1 MAELRIDKP
10 TLIAKVEGAVFVMD
24 ADGSLRRA
32 TPGMQLE
39 PGMRLLTESDGQVEL
54 AEAGSERP
62 EPAQPEAALPAGADA
77 ELASL
82 QEAIRQGADPTE
94 LFAETAAGNP
104 GAGTAGGVVGSSAGG
119 FVVVDLNS
127 EYTLAE
133 AGFDTGHEAR
143 QPGDELLYAE
153 DQDLLAAIT
162 ITEPQ
167 TDDNIINADE
177 ATGVIIRGF
186 VEDVEVGQT
195 VTVTLIDQ
203 DGNRL
208 TTTTVVLPGFVWEAN
223 FGDVT
228 GKLVDGPLTI
238 QADTQD
244 AAGNRA
250 SDTGQTLLDTIT
262 TITLDLAD
270 ESDTGTSQTDDLTRD
285 TTPLLQGKGEPG
297 ATVTLTLEGKV
308 MAVLTVDGNG
318 NWQYQI
324 PDTLADGPH
333 DFRVDAVDIAGN
345 RASDTLTVTVDTRA
359 AIDID
364 DLDTD
369 SILGHDKVTLSGS
382 TTDVEA
388 GQRVTITLVGQNGQ
402 TLFSGSA
409 LVGSD
414 GRWQLGGLDLSS
426 IQGPYEVRAEVT
438 DLAGNRVIDG
448 APLIGQSDTL
458 TLSEADLA
466 KGPVSA
472 TGSLHTGAGLDGNLQ
487 VSFAAD
493 QGALNQLGLTSHGT
507 ALAYQVSGQTLT
519 ASAGGVTVFT
529 LTLANDGSYR
539 IVWNQSLDHGQ
550 DSLSL
555 PFALEYRDSDGDR
568 VSANLTVNLVDSTP
582 PDFTIAPISL
592 TEDDFTN
599 PAAVVGQSQFV
610 VGHQSDP
617 LVATSAVFADQSAT
631 LARLNGSGIS
641 SDGHAL
647 TFEFTG
653 DRLLTGYYLDGNGKR
668 VEVLKAELTASQ
680 QGSDIDGNVTVSLNG
695 PLDHQ
700 GRDQLSLGLTVSAKE
715 IDGDETRANLVV
727 SISDGVDPRLGID
740 SGVTLQEGASG
751 QTLDGQLP
759 VSVGSDRLV
768 SLNFEA
774 NQPGLNG
781 LTSGGQPTHYQV
793 NGNVITLLDAGGK
806 TILTVTLGLDGKYQ
820 VVLDSVLDQP
830 VSTNSVNLGLQVQ
843 GTDFDGDKSNLG
855 TLNIHITDGV
865 LPQVDPV
872 SLTLVED
879 SDWSA
884 AQTLSGNLNI
894 TAGTDPLAN
903 IGFDASQP
911 GLQGLTSGGQPVV
924 ISVSGNSISGAVNG
938 QNVFTLTLDQNG
950 HYVFTLNQPLD
961 QGSADS
967 LLKAGFTLTDSDGDK
982 VSSTLS
988 VAIGD
993 GANPVISAVTGTE
1006 MTEANQGDGAVV
1018 SHMSFTVSHGADA
1031 LAPDSLKFDIAA
1043 IQQSLDGKYSSHGSP
1058 VTFTLDANGEL
1069 VGTSAD
1075 GREVLRA
1082 ELDLVESNGNWS
1094 VTAKVTLG
1102 AELDHQGSESLD
1114 LPLTVTLTDK
1124 DGDRVSTDLP
1134 LTIKD
1139 GHAPHFVAGSG
1150 VSLDERG
1157 LDGSNTL
1164 TGTGHFQ
1171 IEAGSDRVSE
1181 VSFADISEQP
1191 ALTALGLSVKY
1202 ELVDGD
1208 ASIPG
1213 NQVLKG
1219 YVEVNGQRVEV
1230 LQVELVG
1237 KLDNAASNGFDYKVT
1252 LFEGVHQSGGNA
1264 TDLPFKLNIVDSD
1277 KGSGNND
1284 STTGTLN
1291 IRISEG
1297 DKPTLTLTGVTVS
1310 EGRFDGAGNN
1320 QTGDDQHAT
1329 GTLTITADSDPV
1341 VDVRLTLSGQVVD
1354 GSGKAITHNG
1364 ETLTWQE
1371 VAGSNGHSFQAVTAS
1386 GTLVLTVTLPSV
1398 PGRIEAHTQATLDY
1412 QVTVHTNLDHGADDK
1427 LNLSLPVKVTDSDGS
1442 VITGSTTA
1450 VITDAADPHLGI
1462 DSGVTLQ
1469 EGASG
1474 QTLDGQLPV
1483 SVGSDRLVSLNFEAN
1498 QPGLNGLTSGGQPTH
1513 YQVNGNAITLLDA
1526 GGKTILT
1533 VTLGLDGKYQLALD
1547 GVLDQPVSTNSIN
1560 LGLQV
1565 QGTDFDGDKSNLGT
1579 LNIHITDGVLPQVD
1593 PVSLTLVEDSDWS
1606 AAQTLTGDLAITAG
1620 ADPLVNIAFDA
1631 SQPGLQGL
1639 TSGGQPVV
1647 ITISGNSI
1655 SGAVNG
1661 QNVFTLTLDQNGHYV
1676 FTLNQPL
1683 DQGSADSLLKA
1694 GFTLTDSDGD
1704 KVSSTLSVA
1713 IGDGANPVIS
1723 AVTGTEMTEANQ
1735 GAKDVVSHMS
1745 FTASHGADAL
1755 DTSSLKFDI
1764 AAIQQS
1770 LDGKY
1775 SSHGSPVT
1783 FTLDANGELVGTSAD
1798 GREVLRAELSLVENN
1813 GNWSV
1818 TAKVTLGA
1826 ELDHQ
1831 GSESLDLPLTVTLTD
1846 KDGDRVSTDLPLT
1859 IKDGHAPHFVAG
1871 SGVSLDERGLD
1882 GHNTLTGTGHF
1893 QVNAGSDRV
1902 SEVSFAD
1909 ISEQPALTALGQSVK
1924 YELVDGDASIPGN
1937 QVLKGYVEVNG
1948 QRVEVLQVELVGKLD
1963 NAASNGFD
1971 YKVTLFEGVHQSGGS
1986 ATDLPFKLN
1995 IVDSDKGSG
2004 NNDSTTGTLN
2014 IRISEGDKPTLTLTG
2029 VTLSEGRFDG
2039 AGNNQTSDDQHA
2051 TGTLTITA
2059 DSDPVVDVRLT
2070 LSGQV
2075 VDGSGKAI
2083 THNGETLTWQEVA
2096 GSNGH
2101 SFQAV
2106 TASGTLVLTVT
2117 LPSVPG
2123 RIEAHTQ
2130 ATLDYQV
2137 TVHTNLDHGAD
2148 DKLNLSL
2155 PVKVTDSDG
2164 SVIIGNTTAVI
2175 TDAAD
2180 PHLGIDAGVSL
2191 QEGGA
2196 SQSLDGQLP
2205 VNVGSDR
2212 LVSLNFEANQP
2223 GLNGLTSGGQ
2233 PTHYQVSGNQITLL
2247 DAANKPILTVTL
2259 DLDGKYHVTLDGVL
2273 DQPVNT
2279 DSVNLGL
2286 QVQGTDFDGDRSNL
2300 GTLNIAITDG
2310 ALPQVDPVSLT
2321 LVEDSDWS
2329 TAQTLSGNLNIT
2341 AGTDPLAN
2349 IGFDASQPGLQ
2360 GLTSGGQPVVI
2371 SVSGNS
2377 ISGAVNGQNVFTL
2390 TLDQNGHYVFTLNQ
2404 PLDQNAGSSLLQ
2416 AGFTLT
2422 DSDGDTVPSTLS
2434 VAIGDGA
2441 NPVIN
2446 AVTGTSLTEA
2456 NQGDAAVVGHMSF
2469 TVSHGSDALDASSL
2483 KFDIAAIQSSL
2494 HGKFSSH
2501 GSPVT
2506 FTLDASGEL
2515 VGTSSDGR
2523 EVLRAELSLVE
2534 NNGNWSV
2541 TAKVTLGAELDHQG
2555 SESLDLPL
2563 TVTLTDKDG
2572 DRVST
2577 QLPLTIKDGHAP
2589 HFVAGS
2595 GVSLDERHL
2604 DGHNTLTGT
2613 GHFQIEA
2620 GSDRVSEVSFAD
2632 IAQQPALTALGQS
2645 VKYELVDGDAS
2656 IPGNQVLKGYVEVN
2670 GHRIEVLQVELSGK
2684 LDNAASNGFDYKVT
2698 LYQGVH
2704 QSGNTATDLPFKLNI
2719 VDSDKG
2725 SGNNDSTTGT
2735 LNIRISEGDKPT
2747 LSLTGVT
2754 LSEGRFDGAG
2764 NNQTG
2769 DDQQASGT
2777 LTITADSDPVVDV
2790 RLTLSGQVLDASGK
2804 AITHNGEA
2812 LTWQEVPGSN
2822 GHGFQALTASGTLV
2836 LTVTLPSVP
2845 GRIEAHTQATLDYQ
2859 VKVHTNLDHGAD
2871 DKLNLSLP
2879 VKVTDSDGSVI
2890 TGSTTAVITDAA
2902 DPVINAIGSVTVK
2915 ESDLNGGSGQHVGSS
2930 PSGTG
2935 EIAIGQV
2942 TIAAGSDRVA
2952 ALQLDVARFN
2962 ALNTLSSGG
2971 RAVTLSAGSQPGVY
2985 LGKDSAGKLIFKLTL
3000 DVSGRYTFELTGN
3013 LDHSVQGKDL
3023 LDIQLPL
3030 QALDS
3035 DGDLSAEVIGHVS
3048 VQDDVPVAVDA
3059 GKTLNE
3065 GAKVTGDL
3073 LATASEGADDAV
3085 VRSVTINGTE
3095 HPIAA
3100 SGNTS
3105 IAVTDSTGQVIGT
3118 LVISAEGNYSFTA
3131 TSGVNHSNN
3140 TLVQTIDFHLVD
3152 GDGDT
3157 DDGVLTL
3164 TIRDEAGKLTVSPVT
3179 GAEDA
3184 GASDPT
3190 HGIPITM
3197 ALDIGDYDRGE
3208 FVEKLLIQAPANAQ
3222 GTFYFNGVALTTITQ
3237 GGKTWYE
3244 VPPAAMVAV
3253 ANTDDKF
3260 QLTGVTFVPNHDYSS
3275 YNNGGAALRFPVQ
3288 LQVGV
3293 TEGSK
3298 PPVLTGNLDI
3308 TVQGIADKPLWDA
3321 GSTHQHYTTD
3331 EDSSGI
3337 ALNVKAGLT
3346 DTDGSETLSYQIK
3359 WASGQGSLSL
3369 NGKVLTPDA
3378 NGIYTVKGDEINK
3391 VTVVPGKDYGGD
3403 IKLVVTPVSTEKT
3416 PVVTGQET
3424 ALGDPLEVIVNV
3436 NPLAD
3441 DAKLTVRE
3449 IQGKEDTLI
3458 DLGSKIGLAHLGDTT
3473 DGSESLFVRIS
3484 GLPAGATLLL
3494 GGVAVTQD
3502 ANGYYE
3508 VPYAR
3513 IGELKLQP
3521 PKDSNVDFD
3530 LTIKGVV
3537 KDSVTLTD
3545 ASGQTHTVVN
3555 EKETGSQSLHVDLVG
3570 VVDAPHFDLNSTGW
3584 TQSGGGYSIT
3594 IAEDGK
3600 APLDF
3605 KLASGETTGDGSE
3618 SLNLVLEGLPDDAK
3632 VFDGSGKELTLT
3644 FAGLDGKGNP
3654 LYQVDVTSLG
3664 NLQIQPPPNSTA
3676 DLHLVG
3682 HVVVTEND
3690 GDHKSFD
3697 VPLTIKVEPA
3707 IDATDYAKT
3716 SHGLEDEFVVL
3727 NWQPD
3732 LSDSAEHVTHLSLSG
3747 IEQGYQ
3753 IWIRVG
3759 GVETQLSVNGGA
3771 LDLSDADLKSLLGG
3785 GQLLVKAPEDSDKDT
3800 HIQSHVTVTQY
3811 DVDKNPD
3818 GTPTAMDQKVIE
3830 GNLHLD
3836 IQAVV
3841 EPDGKLVQTGAL
3853 DSPDGH
3859 DIALKDA
3866 FVFQD
3871 LDPSSDEVI
3880 DYLVI
3885 TDLPPGFVVVGGIND
3900 GHGNWTVPNSA
3911 LDSYALRAPSGYQ
3924 GGTFSF
3930 NVSAMVHDL
3939 SDDGDIS
3946 ASVRKDLHASAT
3958 FAPVSTPG
3966 QQAATV
3972 DLDNSK
3978 PIVGVEDHNVNFG
3991 SQLKQMV
3998 TLGTADADHDE
4009 LSIVIKDLPQGVNVQ
4024 GLTYDFVNGE
4034 YLIKLPGGLS
4044 DLDKLT
4050 LTLPE
4055 DYAGNGLSFK
4065 VRLVNTDTVSGN
4077 TKQSEKDI
4085 SLSIT
4090 PEVDTKGGAD
4100 GQPELHL
4107 QVKDVNGQPSNLED
4121 THVHLDLSV
4130 TLADMT
4136 PSEANGGL
4144 ETVERMTVTVD
4155 AQYGHFLDA
4164 SGKPVQSLVVSDPA
4178 ALKDLVFVPKQHFS
4192 GHVPLDVKVDILD
4205 TATTGTDTGSW
4216 SGNASFEVL
4225 PVNDPA
4231 QLTVKNVSGNEDG
4244 SVSLGGLGATLIDN
4258 DGSEQIVALQIKGVP
4273 DGFTLSAPAV
4283 NNGNGVWQV
4292 PVGTD
4297 FSKLTLIPP
4306 ADFSGT
4312 VDLTLSAFT
4321 LDQGLTLPLETSG
4334 SFTVTVKPVGD
4345 AIIADLQ
4352 DKASGTEGDV
4362 ITLNLGL
4369 ETRDTQATGG
4379 NAANVNENKPEQ
4391 VRVTLEGVPDG
4402 AEIRL
4407 PNGVA
4412 GSVVD
4417 LGGGRWQ
4424 ITTDG
4429 GKLAAVELVT
4439 NDANGALDIKVTAQ
4453 SLDNGALGPEV
4464 GGTIHVD
4471 VSPVNDAPINVLPST
4486 PQVAQEDKPFVIQ
4499 GLQVKDVDAGS
4510 GTMEVRLSVEHG
4522 TLNLPAGS
4530 GVTVA
4535 GNGTGSLVLTGTL
4548 ADLNAL
4554 LSGGVTYQGNTDFH
4568 GDDKLTM
4575 VTDDRG
4581 NTGSGGPLGD
4591 TDVLPIEV
4599 QPVNDAPV
4607 NLLPSAPQVAQEDK
4621 PFVIQGLQV
4630 KDVDA
4635 GNGIM
4640 EVRLSVEHGTL
4651 TLPAGS
4657 GVTLTGNG
4665 TGDVVLTGTL
4675 ADLNA
4680 LLSGGV
4686 TYQGDPDFHGN
4697 DALTMVTDDR
4707 GNTGSGGALSDTDVL
4722 PILVQP
4728 VNDAP
4733 VNQLPTTPQVAQE
4746 DQPFTIHGLQVSD
4759 VDAGNS
4765 PLSVT
4770 LSVLHGT
4777 LELAAGSGVTVSGSG
4792 SNTLVLSGSQDAI
4805 NALLAGGVTYQ
4816 GEQDFNG
4823 QDALTMVTNDLGNT
4837 GSGGP
4842 LSDTDVLPIE
4852 VEPVNDAPVTQV
4864 PGSLQVKED
4873 GSLSLTGISVKD
4885 VDAGSAP
4892 ISMVLRVEHGVLTL
4906 LGAAGAVSVQG
4917 AGTSVVTLVGS
4928 LDDLNGLLAGNLH
4941 YEPARDFWGQDNLSI
4956 TTSDQG
4962 NTGTGGVLTDSAQIA
4977 IQVTAEPDDPQLG
4990 VGTHDILALQGAWVP
5005 LNLSASVVN
5014 PAPGELSVRIQNL
5027 GSAQV
5032 VDEHGQSVGH
5042 ADGNDW
5048 LLPMDQSVPIYL
5060 KDLPAGDHALTL
5072 SAESSLGGGTLSS
5085 ATETITI
5092 HSQSGHD
5099 LLGSDQG
5106 DWLFGSSG
5114 NDRLLGGM
5122 GDDVLRGGQGNDIL
5136 TGGAGS
5142 DLFVWGSGDE
5152 GTTASP
5158 AIDTITDF
5166 RPQEGDRIDLADLLK
5181 GVTDNSV
5188 DGLLGHLQASVTSTG
5203 NGLSD
5208 VSLSVSPAGDGNVTQ
5223 QITLKDV
5230 DLSGWNLSGSSS
5242 HDILQSMLDQ
5252 HSLIIQHP

>member
-62 EPAQPEAALPAGADA
+62 EPTQPEAALPAGADA

-133 AGFDTGHEAR
+133 AGFDTSHEAR

-324 PDTLADGPH
+324 PDTLADGAH

-388 GQRVTITLVGQNGQ
+388 GQRVTITLIGQNGQ
-402 TLFSGSA
+402 TLFNGSA

-414 GRWQLGGLDLSS
+414 GSWQLGGLDLSS

-555 PFALEYRDSDGDR
+555 PFALEYRDSDGDL

-641 SDGHAL
+641 SNGHAL

-680 QGSDIDGNVTVSLNG
+680 HGSDIDGNVTVSLNG

-700 GRDQLSLGLTVSAKE
+700 GSDQLSLGLIVSAKE

-820 VVLDSVLDQP
+820 VVLDGVLDQP
-830 VSTNSVNLGLQVQ
+830 VSTNSV
-843 GTDFDGDKSNLG
+843 
-855 TLNIHITDGV
+855 
-865 LPQVDPV
+865 
-872 SLTLVED
+872 
-879 SDWSA
+879 
-884 AQTLSGNLNI
+884 
-894 TAGTDPLAN
+894 
-903 IGFDASQP
+903 
-911 GLQGLTSGGQPVV
+911 
-924 ISVSGNSISGAVNG
+924 
-938 QNVFTLTLDQNG
+938 
-950 HYVFTLNQPLD
+950 
-961 QGSADS
+961 
-967 LLKAGFTLTDSDGDK
+967 
-982 VSSTLS
+982 
-988 VAIGD
+988 
-993 GANPVISAVTGTE
+993 
-1006 MTEANQGDGAVV
+1006 
-1018 SHMSFTVSHGADA
+1018 
-1031 LAPDSLKFDIAA
+1031 
-1043 IQQSLDGKYSSHGSP
+1043 
-1058 VTFTLDANGEL
+1058 
-1069 VGTSAD
+1069 
-1075 GREVLRA
+1075 
-1082 ELDLVESNGNWS
+1082 
-1094 VTAKVTLG
+1094 
-1102 AELDHQGSESLD
+1102 
-1114 LPLTVTLTDK
+1114 
-1124 DGDRVSTDLP
+1124 
-1134 LTIKD
+1134 
-1139 GHAPHFVAGSG
+1139 
-1150 VSLDERG
+1150 
-1157 LDGSNTL
+1157 
-1164 TGTGHFQ
+1164 
-1171 IEAGSDRVSE
+1171 
-1181 VSFADISEQP
+1181 
-1191 ALTALGLSVKY
+1191 
-1202 ELVDGD
+1202 
-1208 ASIPG
+1208 
-1213 NQVLKG
+1213 
-1219 YVEVNGQRVEV
+1219 
-1230 LQVELVG
+1230 
-1237 KLDNAASNGFDYKVT
+1237 
-1252 LFEGVHQSGGNA
+1252 
-1264 TDLPFKLNIVDSD
+1264 
-1277 KGSGNND
+1277 
-1284 STTGTLN
+1284 
-1291 IRISEG
+1291 
-1297 DKPTLTLTGVTVS
+1297 
-1310 EGRFDGAGNN
+1310 
-1320 QTGDDQHAT
+1320 
-1329 GTLTITADSDPV
+1329 
-1341 VDVRLTLSGQVVD
+1341 
-1354 GSGKAITHNG
+1354 
-1364 ETLTWQE
+1364 
-1371 VAGSNGHSFQAVTAS
+1371 
-1386 GTLVLTVTLPSV
+1386 
-1398 PGRIEAHTQATLDY
+1398 
-1412 QVTVHTNLDHGADDK
+1412 
-1427 LNLSLPVKVTDSDGS
+1427 
-1442 VITGSTTA
+1442 
-1450 VITDAADPHLGI
+1450 
-1462 DSGVTLQ
+1462 
-1469 EGASG
+1469 
-1474 QTLDGQLPV
+1474 
-1483 SVGSDRLVSLNFEAN
+1483 
-1498 QPGLNGLTSGGQPTH
+1498 
-1513 YQVNGNAITLLDA
+1513 
-1526 GGKTILT
+1526 
-1533 VTLGLDGKYQLALD
+1533 
-1547 GVLDQPVSTNSIN
+1547 N

-1735 GAKDVVSHMS
+1735 GDGAVVSAMS
-1745 FTASHGADAL
+1745 FTVSHGADAL

-1764 AAIQQS
+1764 AAIQGS

-1775 SSHGSPVT
+1775 SRHGSPVT
-1783 FTLDANGELVGTSAD
+1783 FTLDANGDLVGTSAD
-1798 GREVLRAELSLVENN
+1798 GREVLRAELDLVESN

-1859 IKDGHAPHFVAG
+1859 IKDGHAPHFVAGSGVDLNESSLDGSNTLTETGHFTLEAGSDRVSQVSFADPASQPPLMALGQQVKYELVDGDASIPGNQVLKGYVEINGQRVEVLQVELVGKLDNAASNTFDYKVTLYQGVHQSGGDGKTSLPLKLDIIDSDKGGGNNDSTTGTLDITISEGVRPIVNGVTIDSVTLSEGRFDGAANGATADDQFITGKVTVQAYSDPIVDVRLVLSGQVMDINGNPVTHNGETLTWQAVPGSNGHSFQAVTASGTLVLSVTLPNVPDSVAAHTKVDFDYQVVTHTNLDHGANDRLDIRVGMQVTDSDGTVSKGDTVIHVTDAADPHLGIDSGVTLQEGASGQTLDGQLPVSVGSDRLVSLNFEANQPGLNGLTSGGQPTHYQVNGNVITLLDAGGKTILTVTLGLDGKYQVVLDGVLDQPVSTNSVNLGLQVQGTDFDGDKSNLGTLNIHITDGVLPQVDPVSLTLVEDSDWSAAQTLTGDLAITAGADPLVNIAFDASQPGLQGLTSGGQPVVITISGNSISGVVNGQNVFTLTLDQNGHYVFTLNQPLDQGSADSLLKAGFTLTDSDGDKVSSTLSVAIGDGANPVISAVTGTEMTEANQGAKDVVSHMSFTVSHGADALDTSSLKFDIAAIQGSLDGKYSSHGSPVTFTLDANGELVGTSADGREVLRAELDLVESNGNWSVAARVTLGAELDHQGSESLDLPLTVTLTDKDGDRVSTDLPLTIKDGHAPGFVAG

-1971 YKVTLFEGVHQSGGS
+1971 YKVTLFEGVHQSGGN

-2014 IRISEGDKPTLTLTG
+2014 IRISEGANPTLTLTG
-2029 VTLSEGRFDG
+2029 VTVSEGRFDG

-2101 SFQAV
+2101 GFQAV

-2164 SVIIGNTTAVI
+2164 SVITGSTTAVI

-2180 PHLGIDAGVSL
+2180 PHLGIDSGVTL
-2191 QEGGA
+2191 QEGA
-2196 SQSLDGQLP
+2196 SGQTLNGQLP
-2205 VNVGSDR
+2205 VSVGSDR

-2233 PTHYQVSGNQITLL
+2233 PTHYQVNGNVITLL
-2247 DAANKPILTVTL
+2247 DAGGKTILTVTL
-2259 DLDGKYHVTLDGVL
+2259 GLDGKYQVALDGVL
-2273 DQPVNT
+2273 DQPVSTN
-2279 DSVNLGL
+2279 SVNLGL
-2286 QVQGTDFDGDRSNL
+2286 QVQGTDFDGDKSNL
-2300 GTLNIAITDG
+2300 GTLNIHITDG
-2310 ALPQVDPVSLT
+2310 VLPQVDPVSLT

-2329 TAQTLSGNLNIT
+2329 AAQTLTGDLAIT
-2341 AGTDPLAN
+2341 AGADPLVN
-2349 IGFDASQPGLQ
+2349 IAFDASQPGLQ

-2371 SVSGNS
+2371 TISGNS

-2404 PLDQNAGSSLLQ
+2404 PLDQGSADSLLK

-2422 DSDGDTVPSTLS
+2422 DSDGDTVSSTLS

-2441 NPVIN
+2441 NPVIS
-2446 AVTGTSLTEA
+2446 AVTGTEMTEA
-2456 NQGDAAVVGHMSF
+2456 NQGAKDVVSHMSF
-2469 TVSHGSDALDASSL
+2469 TVSHGADALDTSSL
-2483 KFDIAAIQSSL
+2483 KFDIAAIQQSL
-2494 HGKFSSH
+2494 DGKYSSH

-2506 FTLDASGEL
+2506 FTLDANGEL
-2515 VGTSSDGR
+2515 VGTSADGR

-2572 DRVST
+2572 DSVST
-2577 QLPLTIKDGHAP
+2577 DLPLTIKDGHAP
-2589 HFVAGS
+2589 GFVAGS
-2595 GVSLDERHL
+2595 GVSLDERGL

-2613 GHFQIEA
+2613 GHFQVNA

-2632 IAQQPALTALGQS
+2632 ISEQPALTALGQS

-2670 GHRIEVLQVELSGK
+2670 GQRVEVLQVELVGK

-2698 LYQGVH
+2698 LFEGVH
-2704 QSGNTATDLPFKLNI
+2704 QSGGNATDLPFKLNI

-2735 LNIRISEGDKPT
+2735 LTIRISEGDKPT
-2747 LSLTGVT
+2747 LTLTGVT
-2754 LSEGRFDGAG
+2754 LSEGRFDGAA

-2769 DDQQASGT
+2769 DDQHATGT

-2790 RLTLSGQVLDASGK
+2790 RLTLSGQVVDGSGK
-2804 AITHNGEA
+2804 AITHNGET

-2822 GHGFQALTASGTLV
+2822 GHSFQAVTASGTLV

-2859 VKVHTNLDHGAD
+2859 VTVHTNLDHGAD

-2879 VKVTDSDGSVI
+2879 IKVTDSDGSVI

-2902 DPVINAIGSVTVK
+2902 DPVITAIEGVTVK
-2915 ESDLNGGSGQHVGSS
+2915 ESDLNGGSGQHGGTS

-2935 EIAIGQV
+2935 EVAIGQV
-2942 TIAAGSDRVA
+2942 AIAAGSDRVVS
-2952 ALQLDVARFN
+2952 LQLDVARFN
-2962 ALNTLSSGG
+2962 ALNTLTSGG
-2971 RAVTLSAGSQPGVY
+2971 KAVTIGADSQPGVY

-3030 QALDS
+3030 QARDS

-3059 GKTLNE
+3059 SKTLNE

-3085 VRSVTINGTE
+3085 VRAVTINGTE
-3095 HPIAA
+3095 HSIAA
-3100 SGNTS
+3100 TGNTTIS
-3105 IAVTDSTGQVIGT
+3105 VTDGTGQIIGT
-3118 LVISAEGNYSFTA
+3118 LVINAEGDYSFTA
-3131 TSGVNHSNN
+3131 KSGIDHSNN
-3140 TLVQTIDFHLVD
+3140 TLVQQIGFHLVD

-3157 DDGVLTL
+3157 DDGLLTL
-3164 TIRDEAGKLTVSPVT
+3164 TIRDEAGKLTVSAVT
-3179 GAEDA
+3179 GQEDA
-3184 GASDPT
+3184 GASDPGQ
-3190 HGIPITM
+3190 GIPITM
-3197 ALDIGDYDRGE
+3197 NLDVGDFDRGE
-3208 FVEKLLIQAPANAQ
+3208 HVEQLLIQAPANAQ

-3359 WASGQGSLSL
+3359 WASGQGTLTL
-3369 NGKVLTPDA
+3369 NGKVLTPGA
-3378 NGIYTVKGDEINK
+3378 NGLYTVAGGDINK
-3391 VTVVPGKDYGGD
+3391 VTVVPGKDYSGD
-3403 IKLVVTPVSTEKT
+3403 IKLIVTPVSTEKT
-3416 PVVTGQET
+3416 PVVTGKET

-3473 DGSESLFVRIS
+3473 DGSEQLFVRIS

-3494 GGVAVTQD
+3494 GGVAVTLD

-3508 VPYAR
+3508 VPYDR
-3513 IGELKLQP
+3513 INDLKLLP
-3521 PKDSNVDFD
+3521 PKNSNVDFD

-3537 KDSVTLTD
+3537 KDTAILTD

-3570 VVDAPHFDLNSTGW
+3570 VVDEPHFDLNTTDW
-3584 TQSGGGYSIT
+3584 TQDGNGYSIT
-3594 IAEDGK
+3594 IQEDGR

-3605 KLASGETTGDGSE
+3605 KLTSGEWTDTPLDHSE
-3618 SLNLVLEGLPDDAK
+3618 TLNLVLEGLPEGAK

-3716 SHGLEDEFVVL
+3716 SHGLEDQFTVL
-3727 NWQPD
+3727 DWQPD
-3732 LSDSAEHVTHLSLSG
+3732 LTDGAEKVTHLSLSG
-3747 IEQGYQ
+3747 IEPGYEV
-3753 IWIRVG
+3753 WIRVG
-3759 GVETQLSVNGGA
+3759 GVETQLTVSGGA
-3771 LDLSDADLKSLLGG
+3771 VELSDAELQSLLGG
-3785 GQLLVKAPEDSDKDT
+3785 GQLLVRGPEDSDRDT
-3800 HIQSHVTVTQY
+3800 TLQSHVTVTQV
-3811 DVDKNPD
+3811 DVDSSA
-3818 GTPTAMDQKVIE
+3818 TAQKVID
-3830 GNLHLD
+3830 GTLHVD

-3841 EPDGKLVQTGAL
+3841 EPDGNLVQTGQL
-3853 DSPDGH
+3853 ESPDGH
-3859 DIALKDA
+3859 DIPLDGV
-3866 FVFQD
+3866 FVFED

-3885 TDLPPGFVVVGGIND
+3885 SDLPPGFVVVGGIND
-3900 GHGNWTVPNSA
+3900 GQGNWTVPHDA
-3911 LDSYALRAPSGYQ
+3911 LGSYALRSPDGFT
-3924 GGTFSF
+3924 GTVTFK
-3930 NVSAMVHDL
+3930 VSARVVDL
-3939 SDDGDIS
+3939 GDNNEGDVS
-3946 ASVRKDLHASAT
+3946 APAYREITASADFHGAT
-3958 FAPVSTPG
+3958 HSGQVAADVDFDNSTPI
-3966 QQAATV
+3966 T
-3972 DLDNSK
+3972 
-3978 PIVGVEDHNVNFG
+3978 GVEDHGVNFG

-3998 TLGTADADHDE
+3998 TLGTADIGDDE
-4009 LSIVIKDLPQGVNVQ
+4009 LSIVITGLPPGVNVQ

-4034 YLIKLPGGLS
+4034 YLIKLPGGLD
-4044 DLDKLT
+4044 DLDRLT
-4050 LTLPE
+4050 LTLPQ
-4055 DYAGNGLSFK
+4055 DYAGDGLHFN
-4065 VRLVNTDTVSGN
+4065 VRLVNTDTVSGD
-4077 TKQSEKDI
+4077 TKMVEKDVT
-4085 SLSIT
+4085 LSIT
-4090 PEVDTKGGAD
+4090 PEVDINGGAD
-4100 GQPELHL
+4100 GLPELQL
-4107 QVKDVNGQPSNLED
+4107 NVKDINGDGQPDNLED
-4121 THVHLDLSV
+4121 TEIHLDLSV
-4130 TLADMT
+4130 KLADIS
-4136 PSEANGGL
+4136 PSVADGGL
-4144 ETVERMTVTVD
+4144 ETVERVVVTVD
-4155 AQYGHFLDA
+4155 PQYGHFLDKN
-4164 SGKPVQSLVVSDPA
+4164 GQPVATLTVNDPA
-4178 ALKDLVFVPKQHFS
+4178 DLKDLVFVPKEHFS
-4192 GHVPLDVKVDILD
+4192 GKVPLAVTVDILD
-4205 TATTGTDTGSW
+4205 TATTGTDRGSW
-4216 SGNASFEVL
+4216 SGNVNFEVL

-4231 QLTVKNVSGNEDG
+4231 NLTVQNVTGQEDG
-4244 SVSLGGLGATLIDN
+4244 SVSLGGLGASLIDN
-4258 DGSEQIVALQIKGVP
+4258 DGSEQIVGLQIKGVP

-4283 NNGNGVWQV
+4283 NNGGGVWQV

-4321 LDQGLTLPLETSG
+4321 LDKGLTLPLETSAG
-4334 SFTVTVKPVGD
+4334 FTVTVNPVGD
-4345 AIIADLQ
+4345 AVITDMQ
-4352 DKASGTEGDV
+4352 EQASGTEGDV
-4362 ITLNLGL
+4362 ITLNLGV
-4369 ETRDTQATGG
+4369 ETRDTHATGG
-4379 NAANVNENKPEQ
+4379 NAGNVHENGPEQ

-4407 PNGVA
+4407 PSGVS
-4412 GSVVD
+4412 GTVVD

-4424 ITTDG
+4424 VTTDG
-4429 GKLAAVELVT
+4429 GKLDAVELVT
-4439 NDANGALDIKVTAQ
+4439 NDANGAMAIKVTAQ

-4464 GGTIHVD
+4464 NGTIHLD
-4471 VSPVNDAPINVLPST
+4471 VSPVNDAPVNVLPED
-4486 PQVAQEDKPFVIQ
+4486 PQVAQED
-4499 GLQVKDVDAGS
+4499 
-4510 GTMEVRLSVEHG
+4510 E
-4522 TLNLPAGS
+4522 
-4530 GVTVA
+4530 
-4535 GNGTGSLVLTGTL
+4535 
-4548 ADLNAL
+4548 
-4554 LSGGVTYQGNTDFH
+4554 
-4568 GDDKLTM
+4568 
-4575 VTDDRG
+4575 
-4581 NTGSGGPLGD
+4581 
-4591 TDVLPIEV
+4591 
-4599 QPVNDAPV
+4599 
-4607 NLLPSAPQVAQEDK
+4607 

-4892 ISMVLRVEHGVLTL
+4892 IAMVLRVEHGVLTL

-4962 NTGTGGVLTDSAQIA
+4962 NTGAGGVLTDSAQIA

-5027 GSAQV
+5027 GNAQV

-5072 SAESSLGGGTLSS
+5072 SAESSLGGSTLSS

-5092 HSQSGHD
+5092 HSESGHD

>member
-62 EPAQPEAALPAGADA
+62 EPTQPEAALPAGADA

-82 QEAIRQGADPTE
+82 QEAIRQGADPTK
-94 LFAETAAGNP
+94 LFEETAAGN
-104 GAGTAGGVVGSSAGG
+104 AAAATVGGVAGSSAGG
-119 FVVVDLNS
+119 FVVVDRINDA
-127 EYTLAE
+127 TLAE

-324 PDTLADGPH
+324 PETLADGPH

-472 TGSLHTGAGLDGNLQ
+472 AGSLHTGAGLDGNLQ

-555 PFALEYRDSDGDR
+555 PFALEYRDSDGDL

-680 QGSDIDGNVTVSLNG
+680 HGSDIDGNVTVSLNG

-700 GRDQLSLGLTVSAKE
+700 GSDQLSLGLTVSAKE
-715 IDGDETRANLVV
+715 IDGDETRADLVV

-774 NQPGLNG
+774 SQPGLNG

-820 VVLDSVLDQP
+820 VVLDGVLDQP

-884 AQTLSGNLNI
+884 AQTLTGDLAI
-894 TAGTDPLAN
+894 TAGADPLVN
-903 IGFDASQP
+903 IAFDASQP

-924 ISVSGNSISGAVNG
+924 ITLSGNSISGAVNG

-961 QGSADS
+961 QGNADS

-1006 MTEANQGDGAVV
+1006 MTEANQGAKDVV

-1031 LAPDSLKFDIAA
+1031 LDTSSLKFDIAA

-1058 VTFTLDANGEL
+1058 VTFTLDANGDL

-1157 LDGSNTL
+1157 LDGHNTL

-1171 IEAGSDRVSE
+1171 VNAGSDRVSE

-1191 ALTALGLSVKY
+1191 ALTALGQSVKY

-1252 LFEGVHQSGGNA
+1252 LYQGVHQSGGTA

-1469 EGASG
+1469 EGGAS

-1483 SVGSDRLVSLNFEAN
+1483 SVGSDRLVSLNFEAS

-1513 YQVNGNAITLLDA
+1513 YQVNGNVITLLDA

-1533 VTLGLDGKYQLALD
+1533 VTLGLDGKYQVVLD
-1547 GVLDQPVSTNSIN
+1547 GVLDQPVSTNSVN

-1647 ITISGNSI
+1647 ITLSGNSI

-1683 DQGSADSLLKA
+1683 DQGNADSLLKA

-1745 FTASHGADAL
+1745 FTVSHGADAL

-1783 FTLDANGELVGTSAD
+1783 FTLDANGDLVGTSAD
-1798 GREVLRAELSLVENN
+1798 GREVLRAELDLVESN

-1971 YKVTLFEGVHQSGGS
+1971 YKVTLYQGVHQSGGT

-2004 NNDSTTGTLN
+2004 NNDSATGTLN
-2014 IRISEGDKPTLTLTG
+2014 IRISEGDNPTLTLTS
-2029 VTLSEGRFDG
+2029 VTVSEGRFDG
-2039 AGNNQTSDDQHA
+2039 AANNQTSDDQHA

-2164 SVIIGNTTAVI
+2164 SVI
-2175 TDAAD
+2175 
-2180 PHLGIDAGVSL
+2180 
-2191 QEGGA
+2191 
-2196 SQSLDGQLP
+2196 
-2205 VNVGSDR
+2205 
-2212 LVSLNFEANQP
+2212 
-2223 GLNGLTSGGQ
+2223 
-2233 PTHYQVSGNQITLL
+2233 
-2247 DAANKPILTVTL
+2247 
-2259 DLDGKYHVTLDGVL
+2259 
-2273 DQPVNT
+2273 
-2279 DSVNLGL
+2279 
-2286 QVQGTDFDGDRSNL
+2286 
-2300 GTLNIAITDG
+2300 
-2310 ALPQVDPVSLT
+2310 
-2321 LVEDSDWS
+2321 
-2329 TAQTLSGNLNIT
+2329 
-2341 AGTDPLAN
+2341 
-2349 IGFDASQPGLQ
+2349 
-2360 GLTSGGQPVVI
+2360 
-2371 SVSGNS
+2371 
-2377 ISGAVNGQNVFTL
+2377 
-2390 TLDQNGHYVFTLNQ
+2390 
-2404 PLDQNAGSSLLQ
+2404 
-2416 AGFTLT
+2416 
-2422 DSDGDTVPSTLS
+2422 
-2434 VAIGDGA
+2434 
-2441 NPVIN
+2441 
-2446 AVTGTSLTEA
+2446 
-2456 NQGDAAVVGHMSF
+2456 
-2469 TVSHGSDALDASSL
+2469 
-2483 KFDIAAIQSSL
+2483 
-2494 HGKFSSH
+2494 
-2501 GSPVT
+2501 
-2506 FTLDASGEL
+2506 
-2515 VGTSSDGR
+2515 
-2523 EVLRAELSLVE
+2523 
-2534 NNGNWSV
+2534 
-2541 TAKVTLGAELDHQG
+2541 
-2555 SESLDLPL
+2555 
-2563 TVTLTDKDG
+2563 
-2572 DRVST
+2572 
-2577 QLPLTIKDGHAP
+2577 
-2589 HFVAGS
+2589 
-2595 GVSLDERHL
+2595 
-2604 DGHNTLTGT
+2604 
-2613 GHFQIEA
+2613 
-2620 GSDRVSEVSFAD
+2620 
-2632 IAQQPALTALGQS
+2632 
-2645 VKYELVDGDAS
+2645 
-2656 IPGNQVLKGYVEVN
+2656 
-2670 GHRIEVLQVELSGK
+2670 
-2684 LDNAASNGFDYKVT
+2684 
-2698 LYQGVH
+2698 
-2704 QSGNTATDLPFKLNI
+2704 
-2719 VDSDKG
+2719 
-2725 SGNNDSTTGT
+2725 
-2735 LNIRISEGDKPT
+2735 
-2747 LSLTGVT
+2747 
-2754 LSEGRFDGAG
+2754 
-2764 NNQTG
+2764 
-2769 DDQQASGT
+2769 
-2777 LTITADSDPVVDV
+2777 
-2790 RLTLSGQVLDASGK
+2790 
-2804 AITHNGEA
+2804 
-2812 LTWQEVPGSN
+2812 
-2822 GHGFQALTASGTLV
+2822 
-2836 LTVTLPSVP
+2836 
-2845 GRIEAHTQATLDYQ
+2845 
-2859 VKVHTNLDHGAD
+2859 
-2871 DKLNLSLP
+2871 
-2879 VKVTDSDGSVI
+2879 

-2902 DPVINAIGSVTVK
+2902 DPVITAIEGVTVK
-2915 ESDLNGGSGQHVGSS
+2915 ESDLNGGSGQHGGTS

-2935 EIAIGQV
+2935 EVAIGQV
-2942 TIAAGSDRVA
+2942 TIAAGSDRVVS
-2952 ALQLDVARFN
+2952 LQLDVARFN
-2962 ALNTLSSGG
+2962 ALNTLTSGG
-2971 RAVTLSAGSQPGVY
+2971 KAVTIGADSQPGVY

-3030 QALDS
+3030 QARDS

-3085 VRSVTINGTE
+3085 VRAVTINGTE

-3100 SGNTS
+3100 TGNTTIS
-3105 IAVTDSTGQVIGT
+3105 LTDGTGQIIGT
-3118 LVISAEGNYSFTA
+3118 LVINAEGDYSFTA
-3131 TSGVNHSNN
+3131 KSGIDHSNS
-3140 TLVQTIDFHLVD
+3140 TLVQQIGFHLVD

-3157 DDGVLTL
+3157 DDGLLTL
-3164 TIRDEAGKLTVSPVT
+3164 TIRDEAGKLTVSAVT
-3179 GAEDA
+3179 GQEDA
-3184 GASDPT
+3184 GASDPGQ
-3190 HGIPITM
+3190 GIPITM
-3197 ALDIGDYDRGE
+3197 NLDVGDFDRGE
-3208 FVEKLLIQAPANAQ
+3208 HVEQLLIQAPANAQ

-3359 WASGQGSLSL
+3359 WASGQGTLTL
-3369 NGKVLTPDA
+3369 NGKVLTPGA
-3378 NGIYTVKGDEINK
+3378 NGLYTVAGGDINK
-3391 VTVVPGKDYGGD
+3391 VTVVPGKDYSGD
-3403 IKLVVTPVSTEKT
+3403 IKLIVTPVSTEKT
-3416 PVVTGQET
+3416 PVVTGKET

-3473 DGSESLFVRIS
+3473 DGSEQLFVRIS

-3494 GGVAVTQD
+3494 GGVAVTLD

-3508 VPYAR
+3508 VPYGR
-3513 IGELKLQP
+3513 INDLKLQP
-3521 PKDSNVDFD
+3521 PKNSNVDFD

-3537 KDSVTLTD
+3537 KDTAILTD

-3570 VVDAPHFDLNSTGW
+3570 VVDEPHFDLNTTDW
-3584 TQSGGGYSIT
+3584 TQDGNGYSIT
-3594 IAEDGK
+3594 IQEDGR

-3605 KLASGETTGDGSE
+3605 KLTSGEWTDTPLDHSE
-3618 SLNLVLEGLPDDAK
+3618 TLNLVLEGLPEGAK

-3716 SHGLEDEFVVL
+3716 SHGLEDQFTVL
-3727 NWQPD
+3727 DWQPD
-3732 LSDSAEHVTHLSLSG
+3732 LTDGAEKVTHLSLSG
-3747 IEQGYQ
+3747 IEPGYEV
-3753 IWIRVG
+3753 WIRVG
-3759 GVETQLSVNGGA
+3759 GVETQLTVSGGA
-3771 LDLSDADLKSLLGG
+3771 VDLSDAELQSLLGG
-3785 GQLLVKAPEDSDKDT
+3785 GQLLVKGPEDSDRDT
-3800 HIQSHVTVTQY
+3800 TLQSHVTVTQV
-3811 DVDKNPD
+3811 DVDSSA
-3818 GTPTAMDQKVIE
+3818 TAQKVID
-3830 GNLHLD
+3830 GTLHVD

-3841 EPDGKLVQTGAL
+3841 EPDGNLVQTGQL
-3853 DSPDGH
+3853 ESPDGH
-3859 DIALKDA
+3859 DIPLDGV
-3866 FVFQD
+3866 FVFED

-3885 TDLPPGFVVVGGIND
+3885 SDLPPGFVVVGGIND
-3900 GHGNWTVPNSA
+3900 GKGNWTVPHDA
-3911 LDSYALRAPSGYQ
+3911 LGSYALRSPDGFT
-3924 GGTFSF
+3924 GTVTFK
-3930 NVSAMVHDL
+3930 VSARVVDL
-3939 SDDGDIS
+3939 GDNNEGDVS
-3946 ASVRKDLHASAT
+3946 APAYREITASADFHGAT
-3958 FAPVSTPG
+3958 HSGQVAADVDFDNSTPI
-3966 QQAATV
+3966 T
-3972 DLDNSK
+3972 
-3978 PIVGVEDHNVNFG
+3978 GVEDHGVNFG

-3998 TLGTADADHDE
+3998 TLGTADIGDDE
-4009 LSIVIKDLPQGVNVQ
+4009 LSIVITGLPPGVNVQ

-4034 YLIKLPGGLS
+4034 YLIKLPGGLD
-4044 DLDKLT
+4044 DLDRLT
-4050 LTLPE
+4050 LTLPQ
-4055 DYAGNGLSFK
+4055 DYAGDGLHFN
-4065 VRLVNTDTVSGN
+4065 VRLVNTDTVSGD
-4077 TKQSEKDI
+4077 TKMVEKDVT
-4085 SLSIT
+4085 LSIT
-4090 PEVDTKGGAD
+4090 PEVDINGGAD
-4100 GQPELHL
+4100 GLPELQL
-4107 QVKDVNGQPSNLED
+4107 NVKDVNGDGQPDNLED
-4121 THVHLDLSV
+4121 TDIHLDLSV
-4130 TLADMT
+4130 KLADIS
-4136 PSEANGGL
+4136 PSVADGGF
-4144 ETVERMTVTVD
+4144 ETVEQVVVTVD
-4155 AQYGHFLDA
+4155 PQYGHFLDKN
-4164 SGKPVQSLVVSDPA
+4164 GQPVSTLTVNDPA
-4178 ALKDLVFVPKQHFS
+4178 DLKDLVFVPKQHFS

-4205 TATTGTDTGSW
+4205 TATTGTDRGSW
-4216 SGNASFEVL
+4216 SGNVSFEVL

-4231 QLTVKNVSGNEDG
+4231 NLTVQNVTGQEDG
-4244 SVSLGGLGATLIDN
+4244 SVSLGGLGASLIDN
-4258 DGSEQIVALQIKGVP
+4258 DGSEQIVGLQIKGVP

-4283 NNGNGVWQV
+4283 NNGGGVWQV

-4321 LDQGLTLPLETSG
+4321 LDKGLTLPLETSAG
-4334 SFTVTVKPVGD
+4334 FTVTVNPVGD
-4345 AIIADLQ
+4345 AVITDMQ
-4352 DKASGTEGDV
+4352 EQASGTEGDV
-4362 ITLNLGL
+4362 ITLNLGV

-4379 NAANVNENKPEQ
+4379 NAGNVHENGPEQ

-4407 PNGVA
+4407 PSGVS
-4412 GSVVD
+4412 GTVVD

-4424 ITTDG
+4424 VTTDG
-4429 GKLAAVELVT
+4429 GKLDAVELVT
-4439 NDANGALDIKVTAQ
+4439 NDANGAMAIKVTAQ

-4464 GGTIHVD
+4464 NGTIHLD
-4471 VSPVNDAPINVLPST
+4471 VSPVNDAPVNVLPDD
-4486 PQVAQEDKPFVIQ
+4486 PQVAQED
-4499 GLQVKDVDAGS
+4499 
-4510 GTMEVRLSVEHG
+4510 E
-4522 TLNLPAGS
+4522 
-4530 GVTVA
+4530 
-4535 GNGTGSLVLTGTL
+4535 
-4548 ADLNAL
+4548 
-4554 LSGGVTYQGNTDFH
+4554 
-4568 GDDKLTM
+4568 
-4575 VTDDRG
+4575 
-4581 NTGSGGPLGD
+4581 
-4591 TDVLPIEV
+4591 
-4599 QPVNDAPV
+4599 
-4607 NLLPSAPQVAQEDK
+4607 

-4657 GVTLTGNG
+4657 GVTLTGNGTGDVVLTGNG

-4962 NTGTGGVLTDSAQIA
+4962 NTGAGGVLTNSAQIA

>member
-62 EPAQPEAALPAGADA
+62 EPTQPEAALPAGADA

-82 QEAIRQGADPTE
+82 QEAIRQGADPTK
-94 LFAETAAGNP
+94 LFEETAAGN
-104 GAGTAGGVVGSSAGG
+104 AAAATVGGVAGSSAGG
-119 FVVVDLNS
+119 FVVVDRINDA
-127 EYTLAE
+127 TLAE

-472 TGSLHTGAGLDGNLQ
+472 AGSLHTGAGLDGNLQ

-519 ASAGGVTVFT
+519 ASAGGVAVFT

-555 PFALEYRDSDGDR
+555 PFALEYRDSDGDL

-680 QGSDIDGNVTVSLNG
+680 HGSDIDGNVTVSLNG

-700 GRDQLSLGLTVSAKE
+700 GSDQLSLGLTVSAKE
-715 IDGDETRANLVV
+715 IDGDETRADLVV

-740 SGVTLQEGASG
+740 SGVSLQEGGAS
-751 QTLDGQLP
+751 QSLDGQLP

-774 NQPGLNG
+774 SQPGLNG

-820 VVLDSVLDQP
+820 VALDGVLDQP

-843 GTDFDGDKSNLG
+843 GTDFDGDKSYLG

-884 AQTLSGNLNI
+884 AQTLTGDLAI
-894 TAGTDPLAN
+894 TAGADPLVN
-903 IGFDASQP
+903 IAFDASQP
-911 GLQGLTSGGQPVV
+911 GLQGLTSGGLPVV
-924 ISVSGNSISGAVNG
+924 ITLSGNSISGAVNG

-967 LLKAGFTLTDSDGDK
+967 LLKAGFTLTDSDGDT

-1006 MTEANQGDGAVV
+1006 MTEANQGAKDVV

-1031 LAPDSLKFDIAA
+1031 LDTSSLKFDIAA

-1058 VTFTLDANGEL
+1058 VTFTLDASGEL
-1069 VGTSAD
+1069 VGTSSD

-1082 ELDLVESNGNWS
+1082 ELDLVENNGNWS

-1157 LDGSNTL
+1157 FDGSNTL
-1164 TGTGHFQ
+1164 TGTGYFQ
-1171 IEAGSDRVSE
+1171 VNAGSDRVSE

-1191 ALTALGLSVKY
+1191 ALTALGQSVKY

-1252 LFEGVHQSGGNA
+1252 LFEGVHQSGNTA

-1297 DKPTLTLTGVTVS
+1297 DNPTLTLTGVTVS

-1450 VITDAADPHLGI
+1450 VITDAADPHLGN

-1483 SVGSDRLVSLNFEAN
+1483 SVGSDRLVSLNFEVS

-1513 YQVNGNAITLLDA
+1513 YQVNGNVITLLDA

-1533 VTLGLDGKYQLALD
+1533 VTLGLDGKYQVALD
-1547 GVLDQPVSTNSIN
+1547 GVLDQPVSTNSVN

-1565 QGTDFDGDKSNLGT
+1565 QGTDFDGDKSYLGT

-1639 TSGGQPVV
+1639 TSGGLPVV
-1647 ITISGNSI
+1647 ITLSGNSI

-1704 KVSSTLSVA
+1704 TVSSTLSVA

-1745 FTASHGADAL
+1745 FTVSHGADAL

-1783 FTLDANGELVGTSAD
+1783 FTLDASGELVGTSSD
-1798 GREVLRAELSLVENN
+1798 GREVLRAELDLVENN

-1871 SGVSLDERGLD
+1871 SGVSLDERGFD
-1882 GHNTLTGTGHF
+1882 GSNTLTGTGYF

-1971 YKVTLFEGVHQSGGS
+1971 YKVTLFEGVHQSGNT

-2014 IRISEGDKPTLTLTG
+2014 IRISEGDNPTLTLTG
-2029 VTLSEGRFDG
+2029 VTVSEGRFDG
-2039 AGNNQTSDDQHA
+2039 AGNNQTGDDQHA

-2164 SVIIGNTTAVI
+2164 SVI
-2175 TDAAD
+2175 
-2180 PHLGIDAGVSL
+2180 
-2191 QEGGA
+2191 
-2196 SQSLDGQLP
+2196 
-2205 VNVGSDR
+2205 
-2212 LVSLNFEANQP
+2212 
-2223 GLNGLTSGGQ
+2223 
-2233 PTHYQVSGNQITLL
+2233 
-2247 DAANKPILTVTL
+2247 
-2259 DLDGKYHVTLDGVL
+2259 
-2273 DQPVNT
+2273 
-2279 DSVNLGL
+2279 
-2286 QVQGTDFDGDRSNL
+2286 
-2300 GTLNIAITDG
+2300 
-2310 ALPQVDPVSLT
+2310 
-2321 LVEDSDWS
+2321 
-2329 TAQTLSGNLNIT
+2329 
-2341 AGTDPLAN
+2341 
-2349 IGFDASQPGLQ
+2349 
-2360 GLTSGGQPVVI
+2360 
-2371 SVSGNS
+2371 
-2377 ISGAVNGQNVFTL
+2377 
-2390 TLDQNGHYVFTLNQ
+2390 
-2404 PLDQNAGSSLLQ
+2404 
-2416 AGFTLT
+2416 
-2422 DSDGDTVPSTLS
+2422 
-2434 VAIGDGA
+2434 
-2441 NPVIN
+2441 
-2446 AVTGTSLTEA
+2446 
-2456 NQGDAAVVGHMSF
+2456 
-2469 TVSHGSDALDASSL
+2469 
-2483 KFDIAAIQSSL
+2483 
-2494 HGKFSSH
+2494 
-2501 GSPVT
+2501 
-2506 FTLDASGEL
+2506 
-2515 VGTSSDGR
+2515 
-2523 EVLRAELSLVE
+2523 
-2534 NNGNWSV
+2534 
-2541 TAKVTLGAELDHQG
+2541 
-2555 SESLDLPL
+2555 
-2563 TVTLTDKDG
+2563 
-2572 DRVST
+2572 
-2577 QLPLTIKDGHAP
+2577 
-2589 HFVAGS
+2589 
-2595 GVSLDERHL
+2595 
-2604 DGHNTLTGT
+2604 
-2613 GHFQIEA
+2613 
-2620 GSDRVSEVSFAD
+2620 
-2632 IAQQPALTALGQS
+2632 
-2645 VKYELVDGDAS
+2645 
-2656 IPGNQVLKGYVEVN
+2656 
-2670 GHRIEVLQVELSGK
+2670 
-2684 LDNAASNGFDYKVT
+2684 
-2698 LYQGVH
+2698 
-2704 QSGNTATDLPFKLNI
+2704 
-2719 VDSDKG
+2719 
-2725 SGNNDSTTGT
+2725 
-2735 LNIRISEGDKPT
+2735 
-2747 LSLTGVT
+2747 
-2754 LSEGRFDGAG
+2754 
-2764 NNQTG
+2764 
-2769 DDQQASGT
+2769 
-2777 LTITADSDPVVDV
+2777 
-2790 RLTLSGQVLDASGK
+2790 
-2804 AITHNGEA
+2804 
-2812 LTWQEVPGSN
+2812 
-2822 GHGFQALTASGTLV
+2822 
-2836 LTVTLPSVP
+2836 
-2845 GRIEAHTQATLDYQ
+2845 
-2859 VKVHTNLDHGAD
+2859 
-2871 DKLNLSLP
+2871 
-2879 VKVTDSDGSVI
+2879 

-2902 DPVINAIGSVTVK
+2902 DPVITAIEGVTVK
-2915 ESDLNGGSGQHVGSS
+2915 ESDLNGGSGQHGGTS

-2935 EIAIGQV
+2935 EVAIGQV
-2942 TIAAGSDRVA
+2942 TIAAGSDRVVS
-2952 ALQLDVARFN
+2952 LQLDVARFN
-2962 ALNTLSSGG
+2962 ALNTLTSGG
-2971 RAVTLSAGSQPGVY
+2971 KAVTIGADSQPGVY

-3030 QALDS
+3030 QARDS

-3059 GKTLNE
+3059 SKTLNE

-3085 VRSVTINGTE
+3085 VRAVTINGTE

-3100 SGNTS
+3100 TGNTTIS
-3105 IAVTDSTGQVIGT
+3105 VTDGTGQIIGT
-3118 LVISAEGNYSFTA
+3118 LVINAEGDYSFTA
-3131 TSGVNHSNN
+3131 KSGIDHSNS
-3140 TLVQTIDFHLVD
+3140 TLVQQIGFHLVD

-3157 DDGVLTL
+3157 DDGLLTL
-3164 TIRDEAGKLTVSPVT
+3164 TIRDEAGKLTVSAVT
-3179 GAEDA
+3179 GQEDA
-3184 GASDPT
+3184 GASDPGQ
-3190 HGIPITM
+3190 GIPITM
-3197 ALDIGDYDRGE
+3197 NLDVGDFDRGE
-3208 FVEKLLIQAPANAQ
+3208 HVEQLLIQAPANAQ

-3288 LQVGV
+3288 LHVGV

-3359 WASGQGSLSL
+3359 WASGQGTLTL
-3369 NGKVLTPDA
+3369 NGKVLTPGA
-3378 NGIYTVKGDEINK
+3378 NGLYTVAGGDINK
-3391 VTVVPGKDYGGD
+3391 VTVVPGKDYSGD
-3403 IKLVVTPVSTEKT
+3403 IKLIVTPVSTEKT
-3416 PVVTGQET
+3416 PVVTGKET

-3473 DGSESLFVRIS
+3473 DGSEQLFVRIS

-3494 GGVAVTQD
+3494 GGVAVNLD

-3508 VPYAR
+3508 VPYDR
-3513 IGELKLQP
+3513 INDLKLLP
-3521 PKDSNVDFD
+3521 PKNSNVDFD

-3537 KDSVTLTD
+3537 KDTAILTD

-3570 VVDAPHFDLNSTGW
+3570 VVDEPHFDLNTTDW
-3584 TQSGGGYSIT
+3584 TQDGNGYSIT
-3594 IAEDGK
+3594 IQEDGR

-3605 KLASGETTGDGSE
+3605 KLTSGEWTDTPLDHSE
-3618 SLNLVLEGLPDDAK
+3618 TLNLVLEGLPEGAK

-3716 SHGLEDEFVVL
+3716 SHGLEDQFTVL
-3727 NWQPD
+3727 DWQPD
-3732 LSDSAEHVTHLSLSG
+3732 LTDGAEKVTHLSLSG
-3747 IEQGYQ
+3747 IEPGYEV
-3753 IWIRVG
+3753 WIRVG
-3759 GVETQLSVNGGA
+3759 GVETQLTVSGGA
-3771 LDLSDADLKSLLGG
+3771 VDLSDAELQSLLGG
-3785 GQLLVKAPEDSDKDT
+3785 GQLLVKGPEDSDRDT
-3800 HIQSHVTVTQY
+3800 TLQSHVTVTQV
-3811 DVDKNPD
+3811 DVDSSA
-3818 GTPTAMDQKVIE
+3818 TAQKVID
-3830 GNLHLD
+3830 GTLHVD

-3841 EPDGKLVQTGAL
+3841 EPDGNLVQTGQL
-3853 DSPDGH
+3853 ESPDGH
-3859 DIALKDA
+3859 DIPLDGV
-3866 FVFQD
+3866 FVFED

-3885 TDLPPGFVVVGGIND
+3885 SDLPPGFVVVGGIND
-3900 GHGNWTVPNSA
+3900 GKGNWTVPHDA
-3911 LDSYALRAPSGYQ
+3911 LGSYALRSPDGFT
-3924 GGTFSF
+3924 GTVTFK
-3930 NVSAMVHDL
+3930 VSARVVDL
-3939 SDDGDIS
+3939 GDNNEGDVS
-3946 ASVRKDLHASAT
+3946 APAYREITASADFHGAT
-3958 FAPVSTPG
+3958 HSGQVAADVDFDNSTPI
-3966 QQAATV
+3966 T
-3972 DLDNSK
+3972 
-3978 PIVGVEDHNVNFG
+3978 GVEDHGVNFG

-3998 TLGTADADHDE
+3998 TLGTADIGDDE
-4009 LSIVIKDLPQGVNVQ
+4009 LSIVITGLPPGVNVQ

-4034 YLIKLPGGLS
+4034 YLIKLPGGLD
-4044 DLDKLT
+4044 DLDRLT
-4050 LTLPE
+4050 LTLPQ
-4055 DYAGNGLSFK
+4055 DYAGDGLHFN
-4065 VRLVNTDTVSGN
+4065 VRLVNTDTVSGD
-4077 TKQSEKDI
+4077 TKMVEKDVT
-4085 SLSIT
+4085 LSIT
-4090 PEVDTKGGAD
+4090 PEVDINGGAD
-4100 GQPELHL
+4100 GLPELQL
-4107 QVKDVNGQPSNLED
+4107 NVKDVNGDGQPDNLED
-4121 THVHLDLSV
+4121 TDIHLDLSV
-4130 TLADMT
+4130 KLADIS
-4136 PSEANGGL
+4136 PSVADGGL
-4144 ETVERMTVTVD
+4144 ETVEQVVVTVD
-4155 AQYGHFLDA
+4155 PQYGHFLDKN
-4164 SGKPVQSLVVSDPA
+4164 GQPVSTLTVNDPA
-4178 ALKDLVFVPKQHFS
+4178 DLKDLVFVPKEHFS
-4192 GHVPLDVKVDILD
+4192 GKVPLAVTVDILD
-4205 TATTGTDTGSW
+4205 TATTGTDRGSW
-4216 SGNASFEVL
+4216 SGNVSFEVL

-4231 QLTVKNVSGNEDG
+4231 NLTVQNVTGQEDG
-4244 SVSLGGLGATLIDN
+4244 SVSLGGLGASLIDN
-4258 DGSEQIVALQIKGVP
+4258 DGSEQIVGLQIKGVP

-4283 NNGNGVWQV
+4283 NNGGGVWQV

-4321 LDQGLTLPLETSG
+4321 LDKGLTLPLETSAG
-4334 SFTVTVKPVGD
+4334 FTVTVNPVGD
-4345 AIIADLQ
+4345 AVITDMQ
-4352 DKASGTEGDV
+4352 EQASGTEGDV
-4362 ITLNLGL
+4362 ITLNLGV

-4379 NAANVNENKPEQ
+4379 NAGNVHENGPEQ

-4407 PNGVA
+4407 PSGVS
-4412 GSVVD
+4412 GTVVD

-4424 ITTDG
+4424 VTTDG
-4429 GKLAAVELVT
+4429 GKLDAVELVT
-4439 NDANGALDIKVTAQ
+4439 NDANGAMAIKVTAQ

-4464 GGTIHVD
+4464 NGTIHLD
-4471 VSPVNDAPINVLPST
+4471 VSPVNDAPVNVLPDD
-4486 PQVAQEDKPFVIQ
+4486 PQVAQED
-4499 GLQVKDVDAGS
+4499 
-4510 GTMEVRLSVEHG
+4510 E
-4522 TLNLPAGS
+4522 
-4530 GVTVA
+4530 
-4535 GNGTGSLVLTGTL
+4535 
-4548 ADLNAL
+4548 
-4554 LSGGVTYQGNTDFH
+4554 
-4568 GDDKLTM
+4568 
-4575 VTDDRG
+4575 
-4581 NTGSGGPLGD
+4581 
-4591 TDVLPIEV
+4591 
-4599 QPVNDAPV
+4599 
-4607 NLLPSAPQVAQEDK
+4607 

-4707 GNTGSGGALSDTDVL
+4707 GNTGSGGPLSDTDVL

-4770 LSVLHGT
+4770 LSVQHGT

-4962 NTGTGGVLTDSAQIA
+4962 NTGAGGVLTDSAQIA

-5152 GTTASP
+5152 GTTASL

-5181 GVTDNSV
+5181 GVTDSSV

>member
-82 QEAIRQGADPTE
+82 QEAIRQGADPTK
-94 LFAETAAGNP
+94 LFEETAAGNA
-104 GAGTAGGVVGSSAGG
+104 GAGTTGGVVGSSAGG

-324 PDTLADGPH
+324 PDTLADGAH

-388 GQRVTITLVGQNGQ
+388 GQRVTITLIGQNGQ
-402 TLFSGSA
+402 TLFNGSA

-568 VSANLTVNLVDSTP
+568 VSANLTINLVDSTP

-617 LVATSAVFADQSAT
+617 LMATSAVFANQSAT

-680 QGSDIDGNVTVSLNG
+680 HGSDIDGNVTVSLNG

-700 GRDQLSLGLTVSAKE
+700 GSDQLSLGLTVSAKE
-715 IDGDETRANLVV
+715 IDGDETRADLVV

-806 TILTVTLGLDGKYQ
+806 IILTVTLGLDGKYQ
-820 VVLDSVLDQP
+820 VALDGVLDQP

-884 AQTLSGNLNI
+884 AQTLTGELAI
-894 TAGTDPLAN
+894 TAGADPLVN
-903 IGFDASQP
+903 IAFNASQP

-924 ISVSGNSISGAVNG
+924 ITISGNSISGAVNG

-1006 MTEANQGDGAVV
+1006 MTEANQGAKDVV

-1031 LAPDSLKFDIAA
+1031 LDTSSLKFDIAA
-1043 IQQSLDGKYSSHGSP
+1043 IQGSLDGKYSSHGSP
-1058 VTFTLDANGEL
+1058 VTFTLDASGEL

-1082 ELDLVESNGNWS
+1082 ELSLVENNGNWS
-1094 VTAKVTLG
+1094 VTARVTLG

-1139 GHAPHFVAGSG
+1139 GHAPNFVAGSG
-1150 VSLDERG
+1150 VDLNESS

-1164 TGTGHFQ
+1164 TETGHFTL
-1171 IEAGSDRVSE
+1171 ESGSDRVSQ
-1181 VSFADISEQP
+1181 VSFADPASQP
-1191 ALTALGLSVKY
+1191 PLMALGQQVKY

-1208 ASIPG
+1208 PAIPG
-1213 NQVLKG
+1213 NQILKG
-1219 YVEVNGQRVEV
+1219 YVDVNGVRVEV

-1237 KLDNAASNGFDYKVT
+1237 KLDNAASNTFDYKVT
-1252 LFEGVHQSGGNA
+1252 LYQGVHQSGGDGK
-1264 TDLPFKLNIVDSD
+1264 TSLPLKLDIIDSD
-1277 KGSGNND
+1277 KGGGNND
-1284 STTGTLN
+1284 STTGTLD
-1291 IRISEG
+1291 ITISEG
-1297 DKPTLTLTGVTVS
+1297 VRPIVNGVTIDSVTLS
-1310 EGRFDGAGNN
+1310 EGRFDGAANGA
-1320 QTGDDQHAT
+1320 TADDQLIT
-1329 GTLTITADSDPV
+1329 GKVTVQAYSDPI
-1341 VDVRLTLSGQVVD
+1341 VDVRLVLSGQVMDINGNPV
-1354 GSGKAITHNG
+1354 THNG
-1364 ETLTWQE
+1364 EPLTWQA
-1371 VAGSNGHSFQAVTAS
+1371 VPGSNGHSFQAVTAS
-1386 GTLVLTVTLPSV
+1386 GTLVLSVTLPNVPDSV
-1398 PGRIEAHTQATLDY
+1398 AAHTKVDFDY
-1412 QVTVHTNLDHGADDK
+1412 QVVTHTNLDHGANDRLDIR
-1427 LNLSLPVKVTDSDGS
+1427 VGMQVTDSDGTVS
-1442 VITGSTTA
+1442 KGDTVIH
-1450 VITDAADPHLGI
+1450 VTDAADPHLGI

-1474 QTLDGQLPV
+1474 QSLDGQLPV
-1483 SVGSDRLVSLNFEAN
+1483 NVGSDRLVSLNFEAN

-1513 YQVNGNAITLLDA
+1513 YQVSGNQITLLDA
-1526 GGKTILT
+1526 ANKPILT
-1533 VTLGLDGKYQLALD
+1533 VTLDLDGKYHVTLD
-1547 GVLDQPVSTNSIN
+1547 GVLDQPVSTNSVN

-1565 QGTDFDGDKSNLGT
+1565 QGTDFDGDRSNLGT
-1579 LNIHITDGVLPQVD
+1579 LNIAITDGVLPQVD

-1735 GAKDVVSHMS
+1735 GDGAVVSSMS
-1745 FTASHGADAL
+1745 FTVNHGSDAL
-1755 DTSSLKFDI
+1755 APDSLKFDI
-1764 AAIQQS
+1764 AAIQGS

-1798 GREVLRAELSLVENN
+1798 GREVLRAELNLVENN

-1882 GHNTLTGTGHF
+1882 GSNTLTGTGHF

-1971 YKVTLFEGVHQSGGS
+1971 YKVTLYQGVHQSGGT

-2004 NNDSTTGTLN
+2004 NNDSATGTLN
-2014 IRISEGDKPTLTLTG
+2014 IRISEGANPTLTLTG
-2029 VTLSEGRFDG
+2029 VTVSEGRFDG
-2039 AGNNQTSDDQHA
+2039 AANNQTGDDQHA

-2117 LPSVPG
+2117 LPNVPG

-2164 SVIIGNTTAVI
+2164 SVI
-2175 TDAAD
+2175 
-2180 PHLGIDAGVSL
+2180 
-2191 QEGGA
+2191 
-2196 SQSLDGQLP
+2196 
-2205 VNVGSDR
+2205 
-2212 LVSLNFEANQP
+2212 
-2223 GLNGLTSGGQ
+2223 
-2233 PTHYQVSGNQITLL
+2233 
-2247 DAANKPILTVTL
+2247 
-2259 DLDGKYHVTLDGVL
+2259 
-2273 DQPVNT
+2273 
-2279 DSVNLGL
+2279 
-2286 QVQGTDFDGDRSNL
+2286 
-2300 GTLNIAITDG
+2300 
-2310 ALPQVDPVSLT
+2310 
-2321 LVEDSDWS
+2321 
-2329 TAQTLSGNLNIT
+2329 
-2341 AGTDPLAN
+2341 
-2349 IGFDASQPGLQ
+2349 
-2360 GLTSGGQPVVI
+2360 
-2371 SVSGNS
+2371 
-2377 ISGAVNGQNVFTL
+2377 
-2390 TLDQNGHYVFTLNQ
+2390 
-2404 PLDQNAGSSLLQ
+2404 
-2416 AGFTLT
+2416 
-2422 DSDGDTVPSTLS
+2422 
-2434 VAIGDGA
+2434 
-2441 NPVIN
+2441 
-2446 AVTGTSLTEA
+2446 
-2456 NQGDAAVVGHMSF
+2456 
-2469 TVSHGSDALDASSL
+2469 
-2483 KFDIAAIQSSL
+2483 
-2494 HGKFSSH
+2494 
-2501 GSPVT
+2501 
-2506 FTLDASGEL
+2506 
-2515 VGTSSDGR
+2515 
-2523 EVLRAELSLVE
+2523 
-2534 NNGNWSV
+2534 
-2541 TAKVTLGAELDHQG
+2541 
-2555 SESLDLPL
+2555 
-2563 TVTLTDKDG
+2563 
-2572 DRVST
+2572 
-2577 QLPLTIKDGHAP
+2577 
-2589 HFVAGS
+2589 
-2595 GVSLDERHL
+2595 
-2604 DGHNTLTGT
+2604 
-2613 GHFQIEA
+2613 
-2620 GSDRVSEVSFAD
+2620 
-2632 IAQQPALTALGQS
+2632 
-2645 VKYELVDGDAS
+2645 
-2656 IPGNQVLKGYVEVN
+2656 
-2670 GHRIEVLQVELSGK
+2670 
-2684 LDNAASNGFDYKVT
+2684 
-2698 LYQGVH
+2698 
-2704 QSGNTATDLPFKLNI
+2704 
-2719 VDSDKG
+2719 
-2725 SGNNDSTTGT
+2725 
-2735 LNIRISEGDKPT
+2735 
-2747 LSLTGVT
+2747 
-2754 LSEGRFDGAG
+2754 
-2764 NNQTG
+2764 
-2769 DDQQASGT
+2769 
-2777 LTITADSDPVVDV
+2777 
-2790 RLTLSGQVLDASGK
+2790 
-2804 AITHNGEA
+2804 
-2812 LTWQEVPGSN
+2812 
-2822 GHGFQALTASGTLV
+2822 
-2836 LTVTLPSVP
+2836 
-2845 GRIEAHTQATLDYQ
+2845 
-2859 VKVHTNLDHGAD
+2859 
-2871 DKLNLSLP
+2871 
-2879 VKVTDSDGSVI
+2879 

-2902 DPVINAIGSVTVK
+2902 DPVITAIEGVTVK
-2915 ESDLNGGSGQHVGSS
+2915 ESDLNGGSGQHGGTS

-2935 EIAIGQV
+2935 EVAIGQV
-2942 TIAAGSDRVA
+2942 TIAAGSDRVVS
-2952 ALQLDVARFN
+2952 LQLDVARFN
-2962 ALNTLSSGG
+2962 VLNTLTSGG
-2971 RAVTLSAGSQPGVY
+2971 KAVTIGADSQPGVY
-2985 LGKDSAGKLIFKLTL
+2985 FGKDSAGKLIFKLTL
-3000 DVSGRYTFELTGN
+3000 DASGRYTFELTGN

-3030 QALDS
+3030 QARDS

-3059 GKTLNE
+3059 SKTLNE

-3085 VRSVTINGTE
+3085 VRAVTINGTE
-3095 HPIAA
+3095 HPITAT
-3100 SGNTS
+3100 GNTTIS
-3105 IAVTDSTGQVIGT
+3105 VTDGTGQIIGT
-3118 LVISAEGNYSFTA
+3118 LVINAEGDYSFTA
-3131 TSGVNHSNN
+3131 KSGIDHSNS
-3140 TLVQTIDFHLVD
+3140 TLVQQIGFHLVD

-3157 DDGVLTL
+3157 DDGLLTL
-3164 TIRDEAGKLTVSPVT
+3164 TIRDEAGKLTVSAVT
-3179 GAEDA
+3179 GQEDA
-3184 GASDPT
+3184 GASDPGQ
-3190 HGIPITM
+3190 GIPITM
-3197 ALDIGDYDRGE
+3197 NLDVGDFDRGE
-3208 FVEKLLIQAPANAQ
+3208 HVEQLLIQAPANAQ

-3321 GSTHQHYTTD
+3321 GNTHQHYTAD

-3346 DTDGSETLSYQIK
+3346 DTDGSETLSYQIE
-3359 WASGQGSLSL
+3359 WASGQGTLTL
-3369 NGKVLTPDA
+3369 NGKVLTPGA
-3378 NGIYTVKGDEINK
+3378 NGLYTVAGGDINK
-3391 VTVVPGKDYGGD
+3391 VTVVPGKDYSGD
-3403 IKLVVTPVSTEKT
+3403 IKLIVTPVSTEKT
-3416 PVVTGQET
+3416 PVVTGKEM

-3473 DGSESLFVRIS
+3473 DGSEQLFVRIS

-3494 GGVAVTQD
+3494 GGVAVTLD

-3508 VPYAR
+3508 VPYDR
-3513 IGELKLQP
+3513 INDLKLLP
-3521 PKDSNVDFD
+3521 PKNSNVDFD

-3537 KDSVTLTD
+3537 KDTAILTD

-3570 VVDAPHFDLNSTGW
+3570 VVDEPHFDLNTTDW
-3584 TQSGGGYSIT
+3584 TQDGNGYSIT
-3594 IAEDGK
+3594 IQEDGR

-3605 KLASGETTGDGSE
+3605 KLTSGEWTDTPLDHSE
-3618 SLNLVLEGLPDDAK
+3618 TLNLVLEGLPEGAK

-3716 SHGLEDEFVVL
+3716 SHGLEDQFTVL
-3727 NWQPD
+3727 DWQPD
-3732 LSDSAEHVTHLSLSG
+3732 LTDSAEKVTHLSLSG
-3747 IEQGYQ
+3747 IEPGYEV
-3753 IWIRVG
+3753 WIRVG
-3759 GVETQLSVNGGA
+3759 GVETQLTVSGGA
-3771 LDLSDADLKSLLGG
+3771 VDLSDAELQSLLGG
-3785 GQLLVKAPEDSDKDT
+3785 GQLLVRGPEDSDRDT
-3800 HIQSHVTVTQY
+3800 TLQSHVTVTQV
-3811 DVDKNPD
+3811 DVDSSA
-3818 GTPTAMDQKVIE
+3818 TAQKVID
-3830 GNLHLD
+3830 GTLHVD

-3841 EPDGKLVQTGAL
+3841 EPDGNLVQTGQL
-3853 DSPDGH
+3853 ESPDGH
-3859 DIALKDA
+3859 DIPLDGV
-3866 FVFQD
+3866 FVFED

-3885 TDLPPGFVVVGGIND
+3885 SDLPPGFVVVGGIND
-3900 GHGNWTVPNSA
+3900 GQGNWTVPHDA
-3911 LDSYALRAPSGYQ
+3911 LGSYALRSPDGFT
-3924 GGTFSF
+3924 GTVTFK
-3930 NVSAMVHDL
+3930 VSARVIDL
-3939 SDDGDIS
+3939 GDNNEGDVS
-3946 ASVRKDLHASAT
+3946 APAYREITASADFHGAT
-3958 FAPVSTPG
+3958 HSG
-3966 QQAATV
+3966 QVAADV
-3972 DLDNSK
+3972 DFDNSA
-3978 PIVGVEDHNVNFG
+3978 PITGVEDHGVNFG

-3998 TLGTADADHDE
+3998 TLGTADSGDDE
-4009 LSIVIKDLPQGVNVQ
+4009 LSIVITGLPPGVNVQ
-4024 GLTYDFVNGE
+4024 GLTFDFVNGE
-4034 YLIKLPGGLS
+4034 YLIKLPGGLD
-4044 DLDKLT
+4044 DLDRLT
-4050 LTLPE
+4050 LTLPQ
-4055 DYAGNGLSFK
+4055 DYAGDGLHFN
-4065 VRLVNTDTVSGN
+4065 VRLVNTDTVSGD
-4077 TKQSEKDI
+4077 TKMVEKDVT
-4085 SLSIT
+4085 LSIT
-4090 PEVDTKGGAD
+4090 PEVDINGGAD
-4100 GQPELHL
+4100 GLPELQL
-4107 QVKDVNGQPSNLED
+4107 NVKDVNGDGQPDNLED
-4121 THVHLDLSV
+4121 TEIHLDLSV
-4130 TLADMT
+4130 KLADIS
-4136 PSEANGGL
+4136 PSVADGGL
-4144 ETVERMTVTVD
+4144 ETVERVVVTVD
-4155 AQYGHFLDA
+4155 PQYGHFLDKN
-4164 SGKPVQSLVVSDPA
+4164 GQPVSTLTVNDPA
-4178 ALKDLVFVPKQHFS
+4178 DLKDLVFVPKEHFS
-4192 GHVPLDVKVDILD
+4192 GKVPLAVTVDILD
-4205 TATTGTDTGSW
+4205 TATTGTDRGSW
-4216 SGNASFEVL
+4216 SGNVSFEVL

-4231 QLTVKNVSGNEDG
+4231 NLTVQNVTGQEDG
-4244 SVSLGGLGATLIDN
+4244 SVSLGGLGASLIDN
-4258 DGSEQIVALQIKGVP
+4258 DGSEQIVGLQIKGVP

-4283 NNGNGVWQV
+4283 NNGGGVWQV

-4321 LDQGLTLPLETSG
+4321 LDKGLTLPLETSAG
-4334 SFTVTVKPVGD
+4334 FTVTVNPVGD
-4345 AIIADLQ
+4345 AVITDMQ
-4352 DKASGTEGDV
+4352 EQASGTEGDV
-4362 ITLNLGL
+4362 ITLNLGV

-4379 NAANVNENKPEQ
+4379 NAGNVHENGPEQ

-4407 PNGVA
+4407 PSGVS
-4412 GSVVD
+4412 GTVVD

-4424 ITTDG
+4424 VTTDG
-4429 GKLAAVELVT
+4429 GKLDAVELVT
-4439 NDANGALDIKVTAQ
+4439 HDANGAMAIKVTAQ

-4464 GGTIHVD
+4464 NGTIHLD
-4471 VSPVNDAPINVLPST
+4471 VSPVNDAPVNVLPDD
-4486 PQVAQEDKPFVIQ
+4486 PQVAQED
-4499 GLQVKDVDAGS
+4499 
-4510 GTMEVRLSVEHG
+4510 E
-4522 TLNLPAGS
+4522 
-4530 GVTVA
+4530 
-4535 GNGTGSLVLTGTL
+4535 
-4548 ADLNAL
+4548 
-4554 LSGGVTYQGNTDFH
+4554 
-4568 GDDKLTM
+4568 
-4575 VTDDRG
+4575 
-4581 NTGSGGPLGD
+4581 
-4591 TDVLPIEV
+4591 
-4599 QPVNDAPV
+4599 
-4607 NLLPSAPQVAQEDK
+4607 

-4962 NTGTGGVLTDSAQIA
+4962 NTGAGGVLTDSAQIA

>member
-62 EPAQPEAALPAGADA
+62 EPTQPEAALPAGADA

-82 QEAIRQGADPTE
+82 QEAIRQGADPTK
-94 LFAETAAGNP
+94 LFEETAAGNA
-104 GAGTAGGVVGSSAGG
+104 GAGTTGGVVGSSAGG

-133 AGFDTGHEAR
+133 AGFDTGHKAR

-324 PDTLADGPH
+324 PDTLADGAH

-388 GQRVTITLVGQNGQ
+388 GQRVTITLIGQNGQ
-402 TLFSGSA
+402 TLFNGSA

-466 KGPVSA
+466 KGSVSA

-555 PFALEYRDSDGDR
+555 PFALEYRDSDGDL

-641 SDGHAL
+641 SNGHAL

-680 QGSDIDGNVTVSLNG
+680 HGSDIDGNVTVSLNG

-700 GRDQLSLGLTVSAKE
+700 GSDQLSLGLIVSAKE

-820 VVLDSVLDQP
+820 VALDGVLDQP

-884 AQTLSGNLNI
+884 AQTLTGDLAI
-894 TAGTDPLAN
+894 TAGADPLVN
-903 IGFDASQP
+903 IAFDASQP

-924 ISVSGNSISGAVNG
+924 ITISGNSISGAVNG

-1018 SHMSFTVSHGADA
+1018 SSMSFTVSHGADA
-1031 LAPDSLKFDIAA
+1031 LDMSSLKFDIAA

-1058 VTFTLDANGEL
+1058 VTFTLDANGDL

-1082 ELDLVESNGNWS
+1082 ELSLVENNGNWS

-1134 LTIKD
+1134 LTVKD
-1139 GHAPHFVAGSG
+1139 GHAPGFVAGSG

-1157 LDGSNTL
+1157 LDGHNTL

-1171 IEAGSDRVSE
+1171 VNAGSDRVSE

-1191 ALTALGLSVKY
+1191 ALTALGQSVKY

-1230 LQVELVG
+1230 LQVELSG

-1297 DKPTLTLTGVTVS
+1297 DKPTLTLTGVTLS
-1310 EGRFDGAGNN
+1310 EGRFDGAANN
-1320 QTGDDQHAT
+1320 QTSDDQHAT

-1513 YQVNGNAITLLDA
+1513 YQVNGNVITLLDA

-1533 VTLGLDGKYQLALD
+1533 VTLGLDGKYQVALD
-1547 GVLDQPVSTNSIN
+1547 GVLDQPVSTNSVN

-1593 PVSLTLVEDSDWS
+1593 PVSLTLVEDCDWS

-1676 FTLNQPL
+1676 FALNQPL

-1704 KVSSTLSVA
+1704 KVSSTLSVS

-1745 FTASHGADAL
+1745 FTVSHGADAL

-1882 GHNTLTGTGHF
+1882 GSNTLTGTGHF
-1893 QVNAGSDRV
+1893 QIDAGSDRV

-1909 ISEQPALTALGQSVK
+1909 IAQQPALTALGQSVK

-1971 YKVTLFEGVHQSGGS
+1971 YKVTLFEGVHQSGGT

-2014 IRISEGDKPTLTLTG
+2014 IRISEGDKPTLNLTG
-2029 VTLSEGRFDG
+2029 VTVSEGRFDG
-2039 AGNNQTSDDQHA
+2039 AGNNQTGDDQHA

-2155 PVKVTDSDG
+2155 PVKVTDSD
-2164 SVIIGNTTAVI
+2164 
-2175 TDAAD
+2175 D
-2180 PHLGIDAGVSL
+2180 
-2191 QEGGA
+2191 
-2196 SQSLDGQLP
+2196 
-2205 VNVGSDR
+2205 
-2212 LVSLNFEANQP
+2212 
-2223 GLNGLTSGGQ
+2223 
-2233 PTHYQVSGNQITLL
+2233 
-2247 DAANKPILTVTL
+2247 
-2259 DLDGKYHVTLDGVL
+2259 
-2273 DQPVNT
+2273 
-2279 DSVNLGL
+2279 
-2286 QVQGTDFDGDRSNL
+2286 
-2300 GTLNIAITDG
+2300 
-2310 ALPQVDPVSLT
+2310 
-2321 LVEDSDWS
+2321 
-2329 TAQTLSGNLNIT
+2329 
-2341 AGTDPLAN
+2341 
-2349 IGFDASQPGLQ
+2349 
-2360 GLTSGGQPVVI
+2360 
-2371 SVSGNS
+2371 
-2377 ISGAVNGQNVFTL
+2377 
-2390 TLDQNGHYVFTLNQ
+2390 
-2404 PLDQNAGSSLLQ
+2404 
-2416 AGFTLT
+2416 
-2422 DSDGDTVPSTLS
+2422 
-2434 VAIGDGA
+2434 
-2441 NPVIN
+2441 
-2446 AVTGTSLTEA
+2446 
-2456 NQGDAAVVGHMSF
+2456 
-2469 TVSHGSDALDASSL
+2469 
-2483 KFDIAAIQSSL
+2483 
-2494 HGKFSSH
+2494 
-2501 GSPVT
+2501 
-2506 FTLDASGEL
+2506 
-2515 VGTSSDGR
+2515 
-2523 EVLRAELSLVE
+2523 
-2534 NNGNWSV
+2534 
-2541 TAKVTLGAELDHQG
+2541 
-2555 SESLDLPL
+2555 
-2563 TVTLTDKDG
+2563 
-2572 DRVST
+2572 
-2577 QLPLTIKDGHAP
+2577 
-2589 HFVAGS
+2589 
-2595 GVSLDERHL
+2595 
-2604 DGHNTLTGT
+2604 
-2613 GHFQIEA
+2613 
-2620 GSDRVSEVSFAD
+2620 
-2632 IAQQPALTALGQS
+2632 
-2645 VKYELVDGDAS
+2645 
-2656 IPGNQVLKGYVEVN
+2656 
-2670 GHRIEVLQVELSGK
+2670 
-2684 LDNAASNGFDYKVT
+2684 
-2698 LYQGVH
+2698 
-2704 QSGNTATDLPFKLNI
+2704 
-2719 VDSDKG
+2719 
-2725 SGNNDSTTGT
+2725 
-2735 LNIRISEGDKPT
+2735 
-2747 LSLTGVT
+2747 
-2754 LSEGRFDGAG
+2754 
-2764 NNQTG
+2764 
-2769 DDQQASGT
+2769 
-2777 LTITADSDPVVDV
+2777 
-2790 RLTLSGQVLDASGK
+2790 
-2804 AITHNGEA
+2804 
-2812 LTWQEVPGSN
+2812 
-2822 GHGFQALTASGTLV
+2822 
-2836 LTVTLPSVP
+2836 
-2845 GRIEAHTQATLDYQ
+2845 
-2859 VKVHTNLDHGAD
+2859 
-2871 DKLNLSLP
+2871 
-2879 VKVTDSDGSVI
+2879 SVI

-2902 DPVINAIGSVTVK
+2902 DPVITAIEGVTVK
-2915 ESDLNGGSGQHVGSS
+2915 ESDLNGGSGQHGGTS

-2935 EIAIGQV
+2935 EVAIGQV
-2942 TIAAGSDRVA
+2942 TIAAGSDRVVS
-2952 ALQLDVARFN
+2952 LQLDVARFN
-2962 ALNTLSSGG
+2962 ALNTLTSGG
-2971 RAVTLSAGSQPGVY
+2971 KAVTIGADSQPGVY

-3000 DVSGRYTFELTGN
+3000 DVSGRYTFELTSN

-3030 QALDS
+3030 QARDS

-3085 VRSVTINGTE
+3085 VRAVTINGTE

-3100 SGNTS
+3100 TGNTTIS
-3105 IAVTDSTGQVIGT
+3105 VTDGTGQIIGT
-3118 LVISAEGNYSFTA
+3118 LVINAEGDYSFTA
-3131 TSGVNHSNN
+3131 KSGIDHSNS
-3140 TLVQTIDFHLVD
+3140 TLVQQIGFHLVD

-3157 DDGVLTL
+3157 DDGFLTL
-3164 TIRDEAGKLTVSPVT
+3164 TIRDEAGKLTVSAVT
-3179 GAEDA
+3179 GQEDA
-3184 GASDPT
+3184 GASDPGQ
-3190 HGIPITM
+3190 GIPITM
-3197 ALDIGDYDRGE
+3197 NLDVGDFDRGE
-3208 FVEKLLIQAPANAQ
+3208 HVEQLLIQAPANAQ

-3275 YNNGGAALRFPVQ
+3275 YINGGAPLRFPVQ

-3359 WASGQGSLSL
+3359 WASGQGTLTL
-3369 NGKVLTPDA
+3369 NGKVLTPGA
-3378 NGIYTVKGDEINK
+3378 NGLYTVAGGDINK
-3391 VTVVPGKDYGGD
+3391 VTVVPGKDYSGD
-3403 IKLVVTPVSTEKT
+3403 IKLIVTPVSTEKT
-3416 PVVTGQET
+3416 PVVTGKET

-3473 DGSESLFVRIS
+3473 DGSEQLFVRIS

-3494 GGVAVTQD
+3494 GGVAVTLD

-3508 VPYAR
+3508 VPYDR
-3513 IGELKLQP
+3513 INDLKLLP
-3521 PKDSNVDFD
+3521 PKNSNVDFD

-3537 KDSVTLTD
+3537 KDTAILTD

-3570 VVDAPHFDLNSTGW
+3570 VVDEPHFDLNTTDW
-3584 TQSGGGYSIT
+3584 TQDGNGYSIT
-3594 IAEDGK
+3594 IQEDGR

-3605 KLASGETTGDGSE
+3605 KLTSGEWTDTPLDHSE
-3618 SLNLVLEGLPDDAK
+3618 TLNLVLEGLPEGAR

-3716 SHGLEDEFVVL
+3716 SHGLEDQFTVL
-3727 NWQPD
+3727 DWQPD
-3732 LSDSAEHVTHLSLSG
+3732 LTDGAEKVTHLSLSG
-3747 IEQGYQ
+3747 IEPGYEV
-3753 IWIRVG
+3753 WIRVG
-3759 GVETQLSVNGGA
+3759 GVETQLTVSGGA
-3771 LDLSDADLKSLLGG
+3771 VELSDAELQSLLGG
-3785 GQLLVKAPEDSDKDT
+3785 GQLLVRGPEDSDRDT
-3800 HIQSHVTVTQY
+3800 TLQSHVTVTQV
-3811 DVDKNPD
+3811 DVDSSA
-3818 GTPTAMDQKVIE
+3818 TAQKVID
-3830 GNLHLD
+3830 GTLHVD

-3841 EPDGKLVQTGAL
+3841 EPDGNLVQTGQL
-3853 DSPDGH
+3853 ESPDGH
-3859 DIALKDA
+3859 DIPLDGV
-3866 FVFQD
+3866 FVFED

-3885 TDLPPGFVVVGGIND
+3885 SDLPPGFVVVGGIND
-3900 GHGNWTVPNSA
+3900 GKGNWTVPHDA
-3911 LDSYALRAPSGYQ
+3911 LGSYALRSPDGIT
-3924 GGTFSF
+3924 GTVTFK
-3930 NVSAMVHDL
+3930 VSARVVDL
-3939 SDDGDIS
+3939 GDNNEGDVS
-3946 ASVRKDLHASAT
+3946 APAYREITASADFHGAT
-3958 FAPVSTPG
+3958 HSGQVAADVDFDNSTPI
-3966 QQAATV
+3966 T
-3972 DLDNSK
+3972 
-3978 PIVGVEDHNVNFG
+3978 GVEDHGVNFG

-3998 TLGTADADHDE
+3998 TLGTADSGDDE
-4009 LSIVIKDLPQGVNVQ
+4009 LSIVITGLPPGVNVQ
-4024 GLTYDFVNGE
+4024 GLTFDFVNGE
-4034 YLIKLPGGLS
+4034 YLIKLPGGLD
-4044 DLDKLT
+4044 DLDRLT
-4050 LTLPE
+4050 LTLPQ
-4055 DYAGNGLSFK
+4055 DYAGDGLHFN
-4065 VRLVNTDTVSGN
+4065 VRLVNTDTVSGD
-4077 TKQSEKDI
+4077 TKMVEKDVT
-4085 SLSIT
+4085 LSIT
-4090 PEVDTKGGAD
+4090 PEVDINGGAD
-4100 GQPELHL
+4100 GLPELQL
-4107 QVKDVNGQPSNLED
+4107 NVKDVNGDGQPDNLED
-4121 THVHLDLSV
+4121 TEIHLDLSV
-4130 TLADMT
+4130 KLADIS
-4136 PSEANGGL
+4136 PSVADGGL
-4144 ETVERMTVTVD
+4144 ETVERVVVTVD
-4155 AQYGHFLDA
+4155 PQYGHFLDKN
-4164 SGKPVQSLVVSDPA
+4164 GQLVSTLTVNDPA
-4178 ALKDLVFVPKQHFS
+4178 DLKDLVFVPKEHFS
-4192 GHVPLDVKVDILD
+4192 GKVPLAVTVDILD
-4205 TATTGTDTGSW
+4205 TATTGTDRGSW
-4216 SGNASFEVL
+4216 SGNVSFEVL

-4231 QLTVKNVSGNEDG
+4231 NLTVQNVTGQEDG
-4244 SVSLGGLGATLIDN
+4244 SVSLGGLGASLIDN
-4258 DGSEQIVALQIKGVP
+4258 DGSEQIVGLQIKGVP

-4283 NNGNGVWQV
+4283 NNGGGVWQV

-4312 VDLTLSAFT
+4312 VSLTLSAFT
-4321 LDQGLTLPLETSG
+4321 LDKGLTLPLETSAG
-4334 SFTVTVKPVGD
+4334 FTVTVNPVGD
-4345 AIIADLQ
+4345 AVITDMQ
-4352 DKASGTEGDV
+4352 EQASGTEGDV
-4362 ITLNLGL
+4362 ITLNLGV
-4369 ETRDTQATGG
+4369 ETRDIQATGG
-4379 NAANVNENKPEQ
+4379 NAGNVHENGPEQ

-4407 PNGVA
+4407 PSGVS
-4412 GSVVD
+4412 GTVVD

-4424 ITTDG
+4424 VTTDG
-4429 GKLAAVELVT
+4429 GKLDAVELVT
-4439 NDANGALDIKVTAQ
+4439 NDANGAMAIKVTAQ

-4464 GGTIHVD
+4464 NGTIHLD
-4471 VSPVNDAPINVLPST
+4471 VSPVNDAPVNVLPDD
-4486 PQVAQEDKPFVIQ
+4486 PQVAQED
-4499 GLQVKDVDAGS
+4499 
-4510 GTMEVRLSVEHG
+4510 E
-4522 TLNLPAGS
+4522 
-4530 GVTVA
+4530 
-4535 GNGTGSLVLTGTL
+4535 
-4548 ADLNAL
+4548 
-4554 LSGGVTYQGNTDFH
+4554 
-4568 GDDKLTM
+4568 
-4575 VTDDRG
+4575 
-4581 NTGSGGPLGD
+4581 
-4591 TDVLPIEV
+4591 
-4599 QPVNDAPV
+4599 
-4607 NLLPSAPQVAQEDK
+4607 

-4941 YEPARDFWGQDNLSI
+4941 YEPARDFWGLDNLSI

-4962 NTGTGGVLTDSAQIA
+4962 NTGAGGVLTDSAQIA

>member
-324 PDTLADGPH
+324 PDTLADGAH

-388 GQRVTITLVGQNGQ
+388 GQRVTITLIGQNGQ
-402 TLFSGSA
+402 TLFNGSA

-555 PFALEYRDSDGDR
+555 PFALEYRDSDGDL

-680 QGSDIDGNVTVSLNG
+680 HGSDIDGNVTVSLNG

-700 GRDQLSLGLTVSAKE
+700 GSDQLSLGLIVSAKE

-820 VVLDSVLDQP
+820 VVLDGVLDQP

-884 AQTLSGNLNI
+884 AQTLTGDLAI
-894 TAGTDPLAN
+894 TAGADPLIN
-903 IGFDASQP
+903 IAFDASQP

-924 ISVSGNSISGAVNG
+924 ISVSGNSISGTVNG

-1018 SHMSFTVSHGADA
+1018 SSMSFTVSHGADA
-1031 LAPDSLKFDIAA
+1031 LDMSSLKFDIAA

-1058 VTFTLDANGEL
+1058 VTFTLDANGDL

-1082 ELDLVESNGNWS
+1082 ELSLVENNGNWS

-1139 GHAPHFVAGSG
+1139 GHAPGFVAGSG

-1157 LDGSNTL
+1157 LDGHNTL

-1171 IEAGSDRVSE
+1171 VNAGSDRVSE

-1191 ALTALGLSVKY
+1191 ALTALGQSVKY

-1252 LFEGVHQSGGNA
+1252 LYQGVHQSGNTA

-1297 DKPTLTLTGVTVS
+1297 ANPTLTLTGVTVS

-1450 VITDAADPHLGI
+1450 VIIDAADPHLGN

-1483 SVGSDRLVSLNFEAN
+1483 SVGSDRLVSLNFETS

-1513 YQVNGNAITLLDA
+1513 YQVNGNVITLLDA

-1533 VTLGLDGKYQLALD
+1533 VTLGLDGKYQVVLD
-1547 GVLDQPVSTNSIN
+1547 GVLDQPVSTNSVN
-1560 LGLQV
+1560 LALQV

-1745 FTASHGADAL
+1745 FTVSHGADAL

-1764 AAIQQS
+1764 AAIQGS

-1798 GREVLRAELSLVENN
+1798 GREVLRAELDLVESN

-1882 GHNTLTGTGHF
+1882 GSNTLTGTGHF

-1971 YKVTLFEGVHQSGGS
+1971 YKVTLFEGVHQSGGT

-2014 IRISEGDKPTLTLTG
+2014 IRISEGDKPTLNLTG
-2029 VTLSEGRFDG
+2029 VTVSEGRFDG
-2039 AGNNQTSDDQHA
+2039 AGNNQTGDDQHA

-2164 SVIIGNTTAVI
+2164 SVI
-2175 TDAAD
+2175 
-2180 PHLGIDAGVSL
+2180 
-2191 QEGGA
+2191 
-2196 SQSLDGQLP
+2196 
-2205 VNVGSDR
+2205 
-2212 LVSLNFEANQP
+2212 
-2223 GLNGLTSGGQ
+2223 
-2233 PTHYQVSGNQITLL
+2233 
-2247 DAANKPILTVTL
+2247 
-2259 DLDGKYHVTLDGVL
+2259 
-2273 DQPVNT
+2273 
-2279 DSVNLGL
+2279 
-2286 QVQGTDFDGDRSNL
+2286 
-2300 GTLNIAITDG
+2300 
-2310 ALPQVDPVSLT
+2310 
-2321 LVEDSDWS
+2321 
-2329 TAQTLSGNLNIT
+2329 
-2341 AGTDPLAN
+2341 
-2349 IGFDASQPGLQ
+2349 
-2360 GLTSGGQPVVI
+2360 
-2371 SVSGNS
+2371 
-2377 ISGAVNGQNVFTL
+2377 
-2390 TLDQNGHYVFTLNQ
+2390 
-2404 PLDQNAGSSLLQ
+2404 
-2416 AGFTLT
+2416 
-2422 DSDGDTVPSTLS
+2422 
-2434 VAIGDGA
+2434 
-2441 NPVIN
+2441 
-2446 AVTGTSLTEA
+2446 
-2456 NQGDAAVVGHMSF
+2456 
-2469 TVSHGSDALDASSL
+2469 
-2483 KFDIAAIQSSL
+2483 
-2494 HGKFSSH
+2494 
-2501 GSPVT
+2501 
-2506 FTLDASGEL
+2506 
-2515 VGTSSDGR
+2515 
-2523 EVLRAELSLVE
+2523 
-2534 NNGNWSV
+2534 
-2541 TAKVTLGAELDHQG
+2541 
-2555 SESLDLPL
+2555 
-2563 TVTLTDKDG
+2563 
-2572 DRVST
+2572 
-2577 QLPLTIKDGHAP
+2577 
-2589 HFVAGS
+2589 
-2595 GVSLDERHL
+2595 
-2604 DGHNTLTGT
+2604 
-2613 GHFQIEA
+2613 
-2620 GSDRVSEVSFAD
+2620 
-2632 IAQQPALTALGQS
+2632 
-2645 VKYELVDGDAS
+2645 
-2656 IPGNQVLKGYVEVN
+2656 
-2670 GHRIEVLQVELSGK
+2670 
-2684 LDNAASNGFDYKVT
+2684 
-2698 LYQGVH
+2698 
-2704 QSGNTATDLPFKLNI
+2704 
-2719 VDSDKG
+2719 
-2725 SGNNDSTTGT
+2725 
-2735 LNIRISEGDKPT
+2735 
-2747 LSLTGVT
+2747 
-2754 LSEGRFDGAG
+2754 
-2764 NNQTG
+2764 
-2769 DDQQASGT
+2769 
-2777 LTITADSDPVVDV
+2777 
-2790 RLTLSGQVLDASGK
+2790 
-2804 AITHNGEA
+2804 
-2812 LTWQEVPGSN
+2812 
-2822 GHGFQALTASGTLV
+2822 
-2836 LTVTLPSVP
+2836 
-2845 GRIEAHTQATLDYQ
+2845 
-2859 VKVHTNLDHGAD
+2859 
-2871 DKLNLSLP
+2871 
-2879 VKVTDSDGSVI
+2879 

-2902 DPVINAIGSVTVK
+2902 DPVITAIEGVTVK
-2915 ESDLNGGSGQHVGSS
+2915 ESDLNGGSGQHGGTS

-2935 EIAIGQV
+2935 EVAIGQV
-2942 TIAAGSDRVA
+2942 TIAAGSDRVVS
-2952 ALQLDVARFN
+2952 LQLDVARFN
-2962 ALNTLSSGG
+2962 ALNTLTSGG
-2971 RAVTLSAGSQPGVY
+2971 KAVTIGADSQPGVY

-3030 QALDS
+3030 QARDS

-3059 GKTLNE
+3059 SKTLNE

-3085 VRSVTINGTE
+3085 VRAVTINGTE

-3100 SGNTS
+3100 TGNTTIS
-3105 IAVTDSTGQVIGT
+3105 VTDGTGQIIGT
-3118 LVISAEGNYSFTA
+3118 LVINAEGDYSFTA
-3131 TSGVNHSNN
+3131 KSGIDHSNS
-3140 TLVQTIDFHLVD
+3140 TLVQQIGFHLVD

-3157 DDGVLTL
+3157 DDGLLTL
-3164 TIRDEAGKLTVSPVT
+3164 TIRDEAGKLTVSAVT
-3179 GAEDA
+3179 GQEDA
-3184 GASDPT
+3184 GASDPGQ
-3190 HGIPITM
+3190 GIPITM
-3197 ALDIGDYDRGE
+3197 NLDVGDFDRGE
-3208 FVEKLLIQAPANAQ
+3208 HVEQLLIQAPANAQ

-3321 GSTHQHYTTD
+3321 GNTHQHYTTD

-3359 WASGQGSLSL
+3359 WASGQGTLTL
-3369 NGKVLTPDA
+3369 NGKVLTSGA
-3378 NGIYTVKGDEINK
+3378 NGLYTVAGGDINK
-3391 VTVVPGKDYGGD
+3391 VTVVPGKDYSGD
-3403 IKLVVTPVSTEKT
+3403 IKLIVTPVSTEKT
-3416 PVVTGQET
+3416 PVVTGKET

-3473 DGSESLFVRIS
+3473 DGSEQLFVRIS

-3494 GGVAVTQD
+3494 GGVAVTLD

-3508 VPYAR
+3508 VPYGR
-3513 IGELKLQP
+3513 INDLKLQP
-3521 PKDSNVDFD
+3521 PKNSNVDFD

-3537 KDSVTLTD
+3537 KDTAILTD

-3570 VVDAPHFDLNSTGW
+3570 VVDEPHFDLNTTDW
-3584 TQSGGGYSIT
+3584 TQDGNGYSIT
-3594 IAEDGK
+3594 IQEDGR

-3605 KLASGETTGDGSE
+3605 KLTSGEWTDTPLDHSE
-3618 SLNLVLEGLPDDAK
+3618 TLNLVLEGLPEGAK
-3632 VFDGSGKELTLT
+3632 VLDGNGKELTLT

-3716 SHGLEDEFVVL
+3716 SHGLEDQFTVL
-3727 NWQPD
+3727 DWQPD
-3732 LSDSAEHVTHLSLSG
+3732 LTDGAEKVTHLSLSG
-3747 IEQGYQ
+3747 IEPGYEV
-3753 IWIRVG
+3753 WIRVG
-3759 GVETQLSVNGGA
+3759 GVETQLTVSGGA
-3771 LDLSDADLKSLLGG
+3771 VDLSDAELQSLLGG
-3785 GQLLVKAPEDSDKDT
+3785 GQLLVKGPEDSDRDT
-3800 HIQSHVTVTQY
+3800 TLQSHVTVTQV
-3811 DVDKNPD
+3811 DVDSSA
-3818 GTPTAMDQKVIE
+3818 TAQKVID
-3830 GNLHLD
+3830 GTLHVD

-3841 EPDGKLVQTGAL
+3841 EPDGNLVQTGQL
-3853 DSPDGH
+3853 ESPDGH
-3859 DIALKDA
+3859 DIPLDGV
-3866 FVFQD
+3866 FVFED

-3885 TDLPPGFVVVGGIND
+3885 SDLPPGFVVVGGIND
-3900 GHGNWTVPNSA
+3900 GKGNWTVPHDA
-3911 LDSYALRAPSGYQ
+3911 LGSYALRSPDGFT
-3924 GGTFSF
+3924 GTVTFK
-3930 NVSAMVHDL
+3930 VSARVVDL
-3939 SDDGDIS
+3939 GDNNEGDVS
-3946 ASVRKDLHASAT
+3946 APAYREITASADFHGET
-3958 FAPVSTPG
+3958 HSG
-3966 QQAATV
+3966 QVAADV
-3972 DLDNSK
+3972 DFDNSA
-3978 PIVGVEDHNVNFG
+3978 PITGVEDHGVNFG

-3998 TLGTADADHDE
+3998 TLGTADSGDDE
-4009 LSIVIKDLPQGVNVQ
+4009 LSIVITGLPPGVNVQ
-4024 GLTYDFVNGE
+4024 GLTFDFVNGE
-4034 YLIKLPGGLS
+4034 YLIKLPGGLD
-4044 DLDKLT
+4044 DLDRLT
-4050 LTLPE
+4050 LTLPQ
-4055 DYAGNGLSFK
+4055 DYAGDGLHFN
-4065 VRLVNTDTVSGN
+4065 VRLVNTDTVSGD
-4077 TKQSEKDI
+4077 TKMVEKDVT
-4085 SLSIT
+4085 LSIT
-4090 PEVDTKGGAD
+4090 PEVDINGGAD
-4100 GQPELHL
+4100 GLPELQL
-4107 QVKDVNGQPSNLED
+4107 DVKDVNGDGQPDNLED
-4121 THVHLDLSV
+4121 TEIHLDLSV
-4130 TLADMT
+4130 KLADIS
-4136 PSEANGGL
+4136 PSVADGGL
-4144 ETVERMTVTVD
+4144 ETVERVVVTVD
-4155 AQYGHFLDA
+4155 PQYGHFLDKN
-4164 SGKPVQSLVVSDPA
+4164 GQPVSTLTVNDPA
-4178 ALKDLVFVPKQHFS
+4178 DLKDLVFVPKEHFS
-4192 GHVPLDVKVDILD
+4192 GKVPLAVTVDILD
-4205 TATTGTDTGSW
+4205 TATTGTDRGSW
-4216 SGNASFEVL
+4216 SGNVSFEVL

-4231 QLTVKNVSGNEDG
+4231 NLTVQNVTGQEDG
-4244 SVSLGGLGATLIDN
+4244 SVSLGGLGASLIDN
-4258 DGSEQIVALQIKGVP
+4258 DGSEQIVGLQIKGVP

-4283 NNGNGVWQV
+4283 NNGGGVWQV

-4312 VDLTLSAFT
+4312 VSLTLSAFT
-4321 LDQGLTLPLETSG
+4321 LDKGLTLPLETSAG
-4334 SFTVTVKPVGD
+4334 FTVTVNPVGD
-4345 AIIADLQ
+4345 AVITDMQ
-4352 DKASGTEGDV
+4352 EQASGTEGDV
-4362 ITLNLGL
+4362 ITLNLGV

-4379 NAANVNENKPEQ
+4379 NAGNVHENGPEQ

-4407 PNGVA
+4407 PSGVS
-4412 GSVVD
+4412 GTVVD

-4424 ITTDG
+4424 VTTDG
-4429 GKLAAVELVT
+4429 GKLDAVELVT
-4439 NDANGALDIKVTAQ
+4439 HDANGAMAIKVTAQ

-4464 GGTIHVD
+4464 NGTIHLD
-4471 VSPVNDAPINVLPST
+4471 VSPVNDAPVNVLPDD
-4486 PQVAQEDKPFVIQ
+4486 PQVAQED
-4499 GLQVKDVDAGS
+4499 
-4510 GTMEVRLSVEHG
+4510 E
-4522 TLNLPAGS
+4522 
-4530 GVTVA
+4530 
-4535 GNGTGSLVLTGTL
+4535 
-4548 ADLNAL
+4548 
-4554 LSGGVTYQGNTDFH
+4554 
-4568 GDDKLTM
+4568 
-4575 VTDDRG
+4575 
-4581 NTGSGGPLGD
+4581 
-4591 TDVLPIEV
+4591 
-4599 QPVNDAPV
+4599 
-4607 NLLPSAPQVAQEDK
+4607 

-4962 NTGTGGVLTDSAQIA
+4962 NTGAGGVLTDSAQIA

-5072 SAESSLGGGTLSS
+5072 SAESSLGGSTLSS

-5092 HSQSGHD
+5092 HSESGHD